1 MRGKDARGRRR
12 RPVPRVLTWGGGP
25 APARARSAP
34 SLPVGIPRRR
44 PAQPGPAVGCAPAR
58 RRRPRRPGMA
68 AVLELLL
75 SEEVAVGAVLR
86 WLRRA
91 PGQRP
96 AEDSHIYDKLV
107 SLSLLQK
114 DFVPFL
120 LNFLREQTS
129 QILTNGPSTPA
140 KTPNSKAHKS
150 QRTGPER
157 RAGHAT
163 SSRVQLFSQRTSVTS
178 CATDTSF
185 SPAAASSGSSSFS
198 ESNLSSPCS
207 DFPSVVSSSSPSFGY
222 SPVLT
227 HSEKR
232 SAQKANLGSF
242 LTAAP
247 EALPARRGRRKGS
260 SSLSASG
267 RQVARDLG
275 RSVAEEEDGKSESA
289 SWSGGRRKRSE
300 VPLVTARS
308 LPSQLNLNNLEEF
321 PPMGTAS
328 GWTNKSKPSRRINPT
343 PVSAER
349 PLSKPKMCFT
359 STPVSQSPAARFSAG
374 SSPEAFNIVQEGNQT
389 SVLSSSL
396 QEEREM
402 LKKERCKLLYQAS
415 SAGISPDPGTPTK
428 PAYTRSASLPAESH
442 LVTCADPAKVSCKKQ
457 LECLAQLYSS
467 CIAENLV
474 PNIFLEL
481 FFVLQLLTSKG
492 TSASEEE
499 ESDLEVNEGS
509 KDASG
514 RQHFRSVHNCVYF
527 AVQVLDYQYEIIS
540 HLEKGTLKFL
550 AENERIACFSPTLH
564 ERLKQAYEN
573 STAKVS
579 LLLPCSVQSVSFQPE
594 TDNRSNFPSDR
605 AFHIFKKQRDI
616 FYELLR
622 EWEDNHEKPGWDFE
636 RVLGSKIRA
645 MMAHLSATCNHS
657 HFARLF
663 QKQLTQMCKD
673 PIGGGVSWGDTP
685 DQDVL
690 NMLGPDN
697 LSRLKRLQERFVV
710 PQSIRGPCPPPS
722 FPGCQQFFRD
732 FILSAGSYQFNQ
744 HLVDSLCLKILELDG
759 LTLVEHEH
767 SDGETDM
774 DEQDE
779 KKRFTV
785 VLLSLRLLAKFLGFL
800 VFLPYRTVEQPTR
813 DLQDTA
819 VALRNQTLPVLDILK
834 LLRRSIQNQ
843 RSVLTIPWI
852 VEFLSLVDHVAPF
865 LDYYRKVFCLLL
877 QIYRLMILSE
887 EKEMSFLNKLL
898 ILAVLGW
905 LFQVPSVPEELFFA
919 TDVRQ
924 EGLVMDTVTSAQ
936 ALDSVPLV
944 DQQLL
949 YTCCPYL
956 GELRKLLAS
965 FVAGS
970 GVKNG
975 GFMRKITPTAAETL
989 APKTSITQRKLQVE
1003 LEQAFFHNQPP
1014 SLRRTVEFVAERVG
1028 SNCVK
1033 HIKATLVAELV
1044 QRAEV
1049 MLQDKVKEEDANH
1062 DKLLEEVCSH
1072 LYDEGAQALIKGREF
1087 CKKKGPE
1094 AVRVLLP
1101 EETSA
1106 AVLSSAE
1113 DIAVELATEKAC
1125 GWLSANIAAL
1135 IKREVKATFNKMLK
1149 VPGLPLPNEDAQEL
1163 RRDCSPGC
1171 LHRAPFPS
1179 QIINEIKDVLCV
1191 AVGPRD
1197 EGEVID
1203 PGWLEC
1209 LLGRLSQTLRC
1220 RKFMC
1225 PTSEQQLAKCT
1236 VELASLL
1243 VSGHVPLSH
1252 GIKPPEK
1259 SSERLRVKNNPTCDL
1274 LKLLLSVW
1282 KEDFGTPVPVQLMF
1296 SRKNIGYLAEAK
1308 QQEWDLFHFILRGLV
1323 ECDLMKTSEIESC
1336 LRSLEELPWPSDF
1349 LKALESIS
1357 GLFLSEHL
1365 VEEPR
1370 SNPCDLTRQSLATDS
1385 GQTRDQVKWTSSSV
1399 KQRDCFLVT
1408 GSSLN
1413 LM

>member
-1 MRGKDARGRRR
+1 ENHVHDN
-12 RPVPRVLTWGGGP
+12 
-25 APARARSAP
+25 
-34 SLPVGIPRRR
+34 
-44 PAQPGPAVGCAPAR
+44 
-58 RRRPRRPGMA
+58 
-68 AVLELLL
+68 
-75 SEEVAVGAVLR
+75 
-86 WLRRA
+86 
-91 PGQRP
+91 
-96 AEDSHIYDKLV
+96 LV
-107 SLSLLQK
+107 SLNLLQK

-140 KTPNSKAHKS
+140 KTPNSKAHGS
-150 QRTGPER
+150 QRTGSER

-163 SSRVQLFSQRTSVTS
+163 SSRVQLFSQRTS
-178 CATDTSF
+178 
-185 SPAAASSGSSSFS
+185 AS
-198 ESNLSSPCS
+198 
-207 DFPSVVSSSSPSFGY
+207 
-222 SPVLT
+222 
-227 HSEKR
+227 
-232 SAQKANLGSF
+232 LGSF
-242 LTAAP
+242 LTATP
-247 EALPARRGRRKGS
+247 EALPARRGRRKGNS
-260 SSLSASG
+260 SVNASG

-275 RSVAEEEDGKSESA
+275 RSLAEEEDGKNDSI

-300 VPLVTARS
+300 VPLVSARS
-308 LPSQLNLNNLEEF
+308 PPSQLNLNNLEEF
-321 PPMGTAS
+321 PPMGAAS
-328 GWTNKSKPSRRINPT
+328 SWTNKSKPSRRINPT

-359 STPVSQSPAARFSAG
+359 STPVSQCPAARFSSG
-374 SSPEAFNIVQEGNQT
+374 SSLEAFATVQEGNLT
-389 SVLSSSL
+389 SVISNSL

-402 LKKERCKLLYQAS
+402 LKKERYR
-415 SAGISPDPGTPTK
+415 ISLDPGTPTK
-428 PAYTRSASLPAESH
+428 PSYTRSASLPAESH
-442 LVTCADPAKVSCKKQ
+442 LVTCANPTKVSCKKQ

-492 TSASEEE
+492 TSTAEDGDN
-499 ESDLEVNEGS
+499 DLEVNEGN
-509 KDASG
+509 ASG

-540 HLEKGTLKFL
+540 RLEKGTLKLL
-550 AENERIACFSPTLH
+550 AENERIASFSPTLH
-564 ERLKQAYEN
+564 ERLRQAYES

-622 EWEDNHEKPGWDFE
+622 EWEDNHEKSGWDFE
-636 RVLGSKIRA
+636 RVLGNKIRA

-663 QKQLTQMCKD
+663 QKQLIQMCKG
-673 PIGGGVSWGDTP
+673 PIGGGTSWGDTP

-690 NMLGPDN
+690 NMLGSDN

-744 HLVDSLCLKILELDG
+744 HLMDSLCLKILELDG

-767 SDGETDM
+767 SDGEADM

-813 DLQDTA
+813 DLQDSA
-819 VALRNQTLPVLDILK
+819 VALRNQTLPVLDVLK
-834 LLRRSIQNQ
+834 LLRQSIRDQRSI
-843 RSVLTIPWI
+843 LTIPWI
-852 VEFLSLVDHVAPF
+852 VEYLSLVDYIAPF

-877 QIYRLMILSE
+877 QVYRLMVLSE
-887 EKEMSFLNKLL
+887 DKEMSFLNKLL

-905 LFQVPSVPEELFFA
+905 LFQVPSVPEELFFT

-924 EGLVMDTVTSAQ
+924 EGLMMDTVTSAQ

-970 GVKNG
+970 GAKNG
-975 GFMRKITPTAAETL
+975 GFIRKITPTAAESF
-989 APKTSITQRKLQVE
+989 APKASVTQRKLQVE

-1062 DKLLEEVCSH
+1062 DKLLEEVCVH
-1072 LYDEGAQALIKGREF
+1072 LYEEGAQALIKGREF

-1135 IKREVKATFNKMLK
+1135 IKREVKATFNRMLK
-1149 VPGLPLPNEDAQEL
+1149 VPGLPLPTEDALEL
-1163 RRDCSPGC
+1163 RKDCPPGC
-1171 LHRAPFPS
+1171 QHCAPFPS

-1197 EGEVID
+1197 EGEVIEYV
-1203 PGWLEC
+1203 WLEC

-1243 VSGHVPLSH
+1243 VSDRVPLSL
-1252 GIKPPEK
+1252 GIESSEK
-1259 SSERLRVKNNPTCDL
+1259 SSQRLRAKNNPTYGL

-1296 SRKNIGYLAEAK
+1296 SKKNIGYLAEVK
-1308 QQEWDLFHFILRGLV
+1308 QREWDLFLFVLHGLV
-1323 ECDLMKTSEIESC
+1323 EHELMRTSEIESC
-1336 LRSLEELPWPSDF
+1336 LHSLEELPWPSDF
-1349 LKALESIS
+1349 LKELEMLSRVFI
-1357 GLFLSEHL
+1357 SEHHI
-1365 VEEPR
+1365 EEPR
-1370 SNPCDLTRQSLATDS
+1370 TNPCELTRQSLGT
-1385 GQTRDQVKWTSSSV
+1385 
-1399 KQRDCFLVT
+1399 VT
-1408 GSSLN
+1408 AQS
-1413 LM
+1413 

>member
-1 MRGKDARGRRR
+1 
-12 RPVPRVLTWGGGP
+12 
-25 APARARSAP
+25 
-34 SLPVGIPRRR
+34 
-44 PAQPGPAVGCAPAR
+44 
-58 RRRPRRPGMA
+58 MA

-75 SEEVAVGAVLR
+75 QEEVPVSAVVR
-86 WLRRA
+86 WLRHG
-91 PGQRP
+91 PGHRP
-96 AEDSHIYDKLV
+96 AEENHIHDKLV

-129 QILTNGPSTPA
+129 QILTNGPPTPA
-140 KTPNSKAHKS
+140 KTPNSKAHGS
-150 QRTGPER
+150 QRTGSER

-163 SSRVQLFSQRTSVTS
+163 SSRVQLFSQRTSVTT
-178 CATDTSF
+178 CTTDTSF
-185 SPAAASSGSSSFS
+185 SPTAASTGSSSFS
-198 ESNLSSPCS
+198 GSNLSSPYG
-207 DFPSVVSSSSPSFGY
+207 DFPSAVSSSSPSFGH
-222 SPVLT
+222 SPVP
-227 HSEKR
+227 HHGEKR
-232 SAQKANLGSF
+232 SSQKASLASF
-242 LTAAP
+242 LAATP
-247 EALPARRGRRKGS
+247 EALPVRRGRRKGS
-260 SSLSASG
+260 SSAGASG

-275 RSVAEEEDGKSESA
+275 RSLAEEEDGKSDGG

-300 VPLVTARS
+300 VPLVSARS
-308 LPSQLNLNNLEEF
+308 PPSQLNLNNLEEF
-321 PPMGTAS
+321 PPMGAAS

-349 PLSKPKMCFT
+349 PLSKPKTCFT
-359 STPVSQSPAARFSAG
+359 STPVSRSPA
-374 SSPEAFNIVQEGNQT
+374 SSLEAFAAVQEGN
-389 SVLSSSL
+389 LSSVISNSL

-402 LKKERCKLLYQAS
+402 LKKERCKLLHQAS
-415 SAGISPDPGTPTK
+415 SPAGIPFDPCTPTK
-428 PAYTRSASLPAESH
+428 PSYTRSASLPAESH
-442 LVTCADPAKVSCKKQ
+442 LVTCANPAKVSCKKQ

-492 TSASEEE
+492 TSAAEDGDSDPEISERNR
-499 ESDLEVNEGS
+499 DV
-509 KDASG
+509 SG
-514 RQHFRSVHNCVYF
+514 RQHFESVHNCVYF
-527 AVQVLDYQYEIIS
+527 AVRVLDYQYEIIS
-540 HLEKGTLKFL
+540 HLEKGMLKLL
-550 AENERIACFSPTLH
+550 AENERIASFSPTLH
-564 ERLKQAYEN
+564 KRLRQAYES

-622 EWEDNHEKPGWDFE
+622 EWEDNNEKTGWDFE
-636 RVLGSKIRA
+636 RVLGNKIRA

-663 QKQLTQMCKD
+663 QKQLIQMCKG
-673 PIGGGVSWGDTP
+673 PVGGGASWGDTP

-690 NMLGPDN
+690 NMLGSDN

-744 HLVDSLCLKILELDG
+744 HLMDSLCLKILELNG

-767 SDGETDM
+767 SDGEADM
-774 DEQDE
+774 EEQDE

-785 VLLSLRLLAKFLGFL
+785 ALLSLRLLAKFLGFL
-800 VFLPYRTVEQPTR
+800 VFLPYRTAEQPTR
-813 DLQDTA
+813 DLQDSA
-819 VALRNQTLPVLDILK
+819 LALRNQTLPVLDMLK
-834 LLRRSIQNQ
+834 LLRQSIRDQRSI
-843 RSVLTIPWI
+843 LTIPWI
-852 VEFLSLVDHVAPF
+852 VEYLSLVDHIAPF
-865 LDYYRKVFCLLL
+865 LDYYRKVFGLLL
-877 QIYRLMILSE
+877 RVYRLMVLSE
-887 EKEMSFLNKLL
+887 DKEMSFLNKLL

-905 LFQVPSVPEELFFA
+905 LFQVPSVPEELFFTA
-919 TDVRQ
+919 DDRQ
-924 EGLVMDTVTSAQ
+924 ERFVMDTVTSAQ
-936 ALDSVPLV
+936 ALDFVPLV

-970 GVKNG
+970 GGKNG
-975 GFMRKITPTAAETL
+975 GFMRKITPTAAESL
-989 APKTSITQRKLQVE
+989 APKASVTQRKLQVD

-1044 QRAEV
+1044 QRAEA
-1049 MLQDKVKEEDANH
+1049 MLQEKVKEEDVNH
-1062 DKLLEEVCSH
+1062 DKLLEEVCTH
-1072 LYDEGAQALIKGREF
+1072 LYEEGAQALIKGREF

-1113 DIAVELATEKAC
+1113 NIAVELATERAC

-1135 IKREVKATFNKMLK
+1135 IKREVKATFNRMLK
-1149 VPGLPLPNEDAQEL
+1149 VPGFPLAGEDALEL
-1163 RRDCSPGC
+1163 RRDCPPGC
-1171 LHRAPFPS
+1171 QHCAPFPS

-1191 AVGPRD
+1191 AVGPRE
-1197 EGEVID
+1197 EGEVVD
-1203 PGWLEC
+1203 CVWLEC
-1209 LLGRLSQTLRC
+1209 LLGRLSQTLQC
-1220 RKFMC
+1220 RKFIC

-1243 VSGHVPLSH
+1243 VSDRVPLSL
-1252 GIKPPEK
+1252 GIKSPEK
-1259 SSERLRVKNNPTCDL
+1259 SPERLPVKNSSACGL
-1274 LKLLLSVW
+1274 LKLLFSIW
-1282 KEDFGTPVPVQLMF
+1282 KEDFGTSVPVQLIF
-1296 SRKNIGYLAEAK
+1296 SKKNMAYLAEAK
-1308 QQEWDLFHFILRGLV
+1308 QREWDLFLFLLRGLI
-1323 ECDLMKTSEIESC
+1323 EHELMRTSEIQSC
-1336 LRSLEELPWPSDF
+1336 LHILEELPWPSDF
-1349 LKALESIS
+1349 VKDLKTLSRV
-1357 GLFLSEHL
+1357 FVSEHQI
-1365 VEEPR
+1365 EEHR
-1370 SNPCDLTRQSLATDS
+1370 TNPCELTRQSLAT
-1385 GQTRDQVKWTSSSV
+1385 
-1399 KQRDCFLVT
+1399 VT
-1408 GSSLN
+1408 TQS
-1413 LM
+1413 

>member
-1 MRGKDARGRRR
+1 N
-12 RPVPRVLTWGGGP
+12 
-25 APARARSAP
+25 
-34 SLPVGIPRRR
+34 
-44 PAQPGPAVGCAPAR
+44 
-58 RRRPRRPGMA
+58 
-68 AVLELLL
+68 
-75 SEEVAVGAVLR
+75 
-86 WLRRA
+86 
-91 PGQRP
+91 
-96 AEDSHIYDKLV
+96 HIHDKLV
-107 SLSLLQK
+107 SLSLLRK

-120 LNFLREQTS
+120 LNYLREQTS

-140 KTPNSKAHKS
+140 KTPHSKAHRS
-150 QRTGPER
+150 QRTGSER

-163 SSRVQLFSQRTSVTS
+163 GSRVQLFPQRTS
-178 CATDTSF
+178 
-185 SPAAASSGSSSFS
+185 AS
-198 ESNLSSPCS
+198 
-207 DFPSVVSSSSPSFGY
+207 
-222 SPVLT
+222 
-227 HSEKR
+227 
-232 SAQKANLGSF
+232 LGSF
-242 LTAAP
+242 LTAMP
-247 EALPARRGRRKGS
+247 EALPVRRGRRRGNS
-260 SSLSASG
+260 SVNASG
-267 RQVARDLG
+267 QHVARDLG
-275 RSVAEEEDGKSESA
+275 RSSTEEEDGKNDSV
-289 SWSGGRRKRSE
+289 SWSGGRRKRNEMPVVS
-300 VPLVTARS
+300 ARS
-308 LPSQLNLNNLEEF
+308 PPSQLNLNNLEEF
-321 PPMGTAS
+321 PPMAASS
-328 GWTNKSKPSRRINPT
+328 GWTTKSKPSRRINPT

-359 STPVSQSPAARFSAG
+359 STPVSQSPAVQFSSG
-374 SSPEAFNIVQEGNQT
+374 SNLEAFTAVQEGNLI
-389 SVLSSSL
+389 SVISNSL

-402 LKKERCKLLYQAS
+402 LKKERYTLNRS
-415 SAGISPDPGTPTK
+415 SLDTGTPPK
-428 PAYTRSASLPAESH
+428 SGYARSVNFLAESH
-442 LVTCADPAKVSCKKQ
+442 LVTCANPTKVSCKKQ

-492 TSASEEE
+492 TSAAEDGD
-499 ESDLEVNEGS
+499 SDVEVNEGNV
-509 KDASG
+509 SG

-540 HLEKGTLKFL
+540 RLEKGTLKLL
-550 AENERIACFSPTLH
+550 AENERIASFSPTLH
-564 ERLKQAYEN
+564 KRLRQAYE
-573 STAKVS
+573 SSIAEVS

-622 EWEDNHEKPGWDFE
+622 EWEDNHETTGWDFE
-636 RVLGSKIRA
+636 RVLGNKIRA

-663 QKQLTQMCKD
+663 QKQLIQMCKG
-673 PIGGGVSWGDTP
+673 PVGGGASWGDTP

-690 NMLGPDN
+690 NMLGSDN

-710 PQSIRGPCPPPS
+710 SQSIRGPCPPPS

-744 HLVDSLCLKILELDG
+744 HLVDSLCLKIHELNG

-767 SDGETDM
+767 SDGEPDM

-779 KKRFTV
+779 KRRFTV

-813 DLQDTA
+813 DLQDSA

-834 LLRRSIQNQ
+834 LLRQSIRDQRSI
-843 RSVLTIPWI
+843 LTIPWI
-852 VEFLSLVDHVAPF
+852 VEYLSLVDHIAPF
-865 LDYYRKVFCLLL
+865 LDYYRKVFFLLL
-877 QIYRLMILSE
+877 RVYRLMVLSE
-887 EKEMSFLNKLL
+887 DKEMSFLNKLL

-905 LFQVPSVPEELFFA
+905 LFQVPSVPEELFFNP
-919 TDVRQ
+919 DVRQ
-924 EGLVMDTVTSAQ
+924 EGLTLDTVTSAQ

-956 GELRKLLAS
+956 GELRKLLTF

-970 GVKNG
+970 GTKNG
-975 GFMRKITPTAAETL
+975 GFMRKITPTTAESL
-989 APKTSITQRKLQVE
+989 APKVSVTQRKLQVE

-1049 MLQDKVKEEDANH
+1049 MLQDQVKDEGTNH
-1062 DKLLEEVCSH
+1062 DKLLEEVCTH
-1072 LYDEGAQALIKGREF
+1072 LYEEGAQAFIKGREF
-1087 CKKKGPE
+1087 CKTKGPE

-1106 AVLSSAE
+1106 AVLRSAE

-1125 GWLSANIAAL
+1125 GWLSTNIAAL
-1135 IKREVKATFNKMLK
+1135 IKREVKATFNRMLK
-1149 VPGLPLPNEDAQEL
+1149 VAGLPLPSDDAVEL
-1163 RRDCSPGC
+1163 RRDCPPGC
-1171 LHRAPFPS
+1171 QHCAPFPS
-1179 QIINEIKDVLCV
+1179 QIINQIKDVLCV

-1197 EGEVID
+1197 EDEVID
-1203 PGWLEC
+1203 CAWLEC
-1209 LLGRLSQTLRC
+1209 LLGRLSETLRC

-1225 PTSEQQLAKCT
+1225 PPSEQQLAKCT

-1243 VSGHVPLSH
+1243 ISDSVPLGLRMKS
-1252 GIKPPEK
+1252 PEK
-1259 SSERLRVKNNPTCDL
+1259 SSESLHVKNNPTYGL

-1296 SRKNIGYLAEAK
+1296 SKKNISYLAEAK
-1308 QQEWDLFHFILRGLV
+1308 QREWNLFLFVLRGLV
-1323 ECDLMKTSEIESC
+1323 EHELMRTNEIESC
-1336 LRSLEELPWPSDF
+1336 LHSLEQLPWASDF
-1349 LKALESIS
+1349 LKELELLSRVFI
-1357 GLFLSEHL
+1357 SEHHI
-1365 VEEPR
+1365 EEPR
-1370 SNPCDLTRQSLATDS
+1370 TKPCELTRQSLGTMTAQS
-1385 GQTRDQVKWTSSSV
+1385 
-1399 KQRDCFLVT
+1399 
-1408 GSSLN
+1408 
-1413 LM
+1413 

>member
-1 MRGKDARGRRR
+1 
-12 RPVPRVLTWGGGP
+12 
-25 APARARSAP
+25 
-34 SLPVGIPRRR
+34 
-44 PAQPGPAVGCAPAR
+44 
-58 RRRPRRPGMA
+58 
-68 AVLELLL
+68 EN
-75 SEEVAVGAVLR
+75 
-86 WLRRA
+86 
-91 PGQRP
+91 
-96 AEDSHIYDKLV
+96 HIHEKLV

-140 KTPNSKAHKS
+140 KTPNSKAHGNH
-150 QRTGPER
+150 RTGSER
-157 RAGHAT
+157 RAGQASGSS
-163 SSRVQLFSQRTSVTS
+163 SSRVQLFSERTSR
-178 CATDTSF
+178 
-185 SPAAASSGSSSFS
+185 AS
-198 ESNLSSPCS
+198 
-207 DFPSVVSSSSPSFGY
+207 
-222 SPVLT
+222 
-227 HSEKR
+227 
-232 SAQKANLGSF
+232 LGSF
-242 LTAAP
+242 LAAVP
-247 EALPARRGRRKGS
+247 DALPLRRGRRRGS
-260 SSLSASG
+260 SSVGASG
-267 RQVARDLG
+267 RHVARDLG
-275 RSVAEEEDGKSESA
+275 RSLAEDEYGKSESSS
-289 SWSGGRRKRSE
+289 SWSAGRRKRSDE
-300 VPLVTARS
+300 PLVSARS
-308 LPSQLNLNNLEEF
+308 PPSQLNLNNLEEF
-321 PPMGTAS
+321 PPMGAAS

-359 STPVSQSPAARFSAG
+359 STPVSQAPVTRFPSG
-374 SSPEAFNIVQEGNQT
+374 TSLEAFTAIQEGNVA
-389 SVLSSSL
+389 SVVGSSL

-402 LKKERCKLLYQAS
+402 LKKERYHLRGCKLLHQAS
-415 SAGISPDPGTPTK
+415 SAAGLSPDPGTPTK
-428 PAYTRSASLPAESH
+428 PSYARSASLPTES
-442 LVTCADPAKVSCKKQ
+442 LPVTYANPAKVSCKKQ

-492 TSASEEE
+492 SSAEDG
-499 ESDLEVNEGS
+499 ESDLEVSETNE
-509 KDASG
+509 DAS
-514 RQHFRSVHNCVYF
+514 RKQHFRNVHNCVYF

-540 HLEKGTLKFL
+540 HLEKGTLKLL
-550 AENERIACFSPTLH
+550 AENERIASFSPTLH
-564 ERLKQAYEN
+564 ERLKQAYES

-594 TDNRSNFPSDR
+594 TDNRSNFPTDR

-622 EWEDNHEKPGWDFE
+622 EWEDNHEKTGWDFE
-636 RVLGSKIRA
+636 RVLGNKIRA

-663 QKQLTQMCKD
+663 RKQLIQMCKG
-673 PIGGGVSWGDTP
+673 PIGGGTSWGDTP

-722 FPGCQQFFRD
+722 FTGCQQFFRD

-759 LTLVEHEH
+759 LTLIEHMH
-767 SDGETDM
+767 SDGEADM

-800 VFLPYRTVEQPTR
+800 VFLPYRTMEQPTR
-813 DLQDTA
+813 DLLESA
-819 VALRNQTLPVLDILK
+819 IALRNKTQPVLDVLK
-834 LLRRSIQNQ
+834 LLRQSI
-843 RSVLTIPWI
+843 RDRRAILTIPWI
-852 VEFLSLVDHVAPF
+852 VEFLSLVDHIAPF

-877 QIYRLMILSE
+877 QVYRLMVLSE

-905 LFQVPSVPEELFFA
+905 LFQVPSVPEELFFS
-919 TDVRQ
+919 TNVRK
-924 EGLVMDTVTSAQ
+924 EGLVIGTVTSPP

-970 GVKNG
+970 GTKNG
-975 GFMRKITPTAAETL
+975 GFIRKITPTAAESL
-989 APKTSITQRKLQVE
+989 APKPSATQKKLQAE

-1049 MLQDKVKEEDANH
+1049 MLQDKVKEVDANQ
-1062 DKLLEEVCSH
+1062 DTLLEEVCAQ
-1072 LYDEGAQALIKGREF
+1072 LYEEGAQALVRGREF
-1087 CKKKGPE
+1087 CQKKGPE

-1101 EETSA
+1101 EETST
-1106 AVLSSAE
+1106 AVLHGAE

-1135 IKREVKATFNKMLK
+1135 IKREVKATFNRMLK
-1149 VPGLPLPNEDAQEL
+1149 VPGLPLSSEDALEL
-1163 RRDCSPGC
+1163 RRDCPPGC
-1171 LHRAPFPS
+1171 QHRAPFPS
-1179 QIINEIKDVLCV
+1179 QIINEIKDVLCI

-1203 PGWLEC
+1203 YGWLEC
-1209 LLGRLSQTLRC
+1209 LLGRLSQTLQC

-1243 VSGHVPLSH
+1243 VSDRVPLRL
-1252 GIKPPEK
+1252 GLECPER
-1259 SSERLRVKNNPTCDL
+1259 SSERLQAKSRPACGL
-1274 LKLLLSVW
+1274 LELLLSLW
-1282 KEDFGTPVPVQLMF
+1282 KEAFGAPVPVQLLL
-1296 SRKNIGYLAEAK
+1296 SRKNVAYAAEME
-1308 QQEWDLFHFILRGLV
+1308 QREWDLFLFMLHGLV
-1323 ECDLMKTSEIESC
+1323 EHDLMGANEIKNC
-1336 LRSLEELPWPSDF
+1336 LHSLREFPWPSDF
-1349 LKALESIS
+1349 LKELDTLSRVFI
-1357 GLFLSEHL
+1357 SEHQL
-1365 VEEPR
+1365 EAPPTTPGEQAGPSAGTVR
-1370 SNPCDLTRQSLATDS
+1370 AQS
-1385 GQTRDQVKWTSSSV
+1385 
-1399 KQRDCFLVT
+1399 
-1408 GSSLN
+1408 
-1413 LM
+1413 

>member
-1 MRGKDARGRRR
+1 
-12 RPVPRVLTWGGGP
+12 
-25 APARARSAP
+25 
-34 SLPVGIPRRR
+34 
-44 PAQPGPAVGCAPAR
+44 
-58 RRRPRRPGMA
+58 MA

-75 SEEVAVGAVLR
+75 REEVAVAAVVR
-86 WLRRA
+86 WLLH
-91 PGQRP
+91 GHGHRP
-96 AEDSHIYDKLV
+96 AEENHIHEKLV

-140 KTPNSKAHKS
+140 KTPNSKAHGS
-150 QRTGPER
+150 QRTGSER
-157 RAGHAT
+157 RAGHAP
-163 SSRVQLFSQRTSVTS
+163 SSRVQLFSQRTLVTT
-178 CATDTSF
+178 CTTDTSF
-185 SPAAASSGSSSFS
+185 SPAVASSSSSSFS
-198 ESNLSSPCS
+198 GSSLSSPCG
-207 DFPSVVSSSSPSFGY
+207 DFPSTVSSSSPSFGC
-222 SPVLT
+222 SPLLS
-227 HSEKR
+227 HGEKR
-232 SAQKANLGSF
+232 SSQKASLGSF
-242 LTAAP
+242 LTATP
-247 EALPARRGRRKGS
+247 EVLPVRRGRRKGS
-260 SSLSASG
+260 SSVSASG
-267 RQVARDLG
+267 RPVARDLG
-275 RSVAEEEDGKSESA
+275 HCLTEEEDGKSDSV
-289 SWSGGRRKRSE
+289 SWGIGRRKRSE
-300 VPLVTARS
+300 VPPVSARS
-308 LPSQLNLNNLEEF
+308 PPSQLNLNNLEEF
-321 PPMGTAS
+321 PPMGAAS

-359 STPVSQSPAARFSAG
+359 STPVSQSPAARFSSG
-374 SSPEAFNIVQEGNQT
+374 TSLEAFTAVQEGNLT
-389 SVLSSSL
+389 SVISSSL

-402 LKKERCKLLYQAS
+402 LKKERCKLQHQAS
-415 SAGISPDPGTPTK
+415 SPAGIFLDPGTPTK
-428 PAYTRSASLPAESH
+428 PSYTRSASLPAESH
-442 LVTCADPAKVSCKKQ
+442 LVTCADATKVSCKKQ

-492 TSASEEE
+492 TSTAEDGD
-499 ESDLEVNEGS
+499 SDLEVNERS

-540 HLEKGTLKFL
+540 HLEKGMLKLL
-550 AENERIACFSPTLH
+550 AENERIASFSPSLH
-564 ERLKQAYEN
+564 ERLRRAYE
-573 STAKVS
+573 SSRAKVS

-622 EWEDNHEKPGWDFE
+622 EWEDNHEKTGWDFE
-636 RVLGSKIRA
+636 RVLGNKIRA

-663 QKQLTQMCKD
+663 QKQLIQMCKG
-673 PIGGGVSWGDTP
+673 PVGGGASSGDTP

-690 NMLGPDN
+690 NMLGSDN

-744 HLVDSLCLKILELDG
+744 HLMDSLCLKILELNG

-767 SDGETDM
+767 SDGEADM

-813 DLQDTA
+813 DLQDSA
-819 VALRNQTLPVLDILK
+819 VALRNQTLPVLDVLK
-834 LLRRSIQNQ
+834 LLRQSIQDH
-843 RSVLTIPWI
+843 RCILTIPWI
-852 VEFLSLVDHVAPF
+852 VEYLSLVDHIAPF

-877 QIYRLMILSE
+877 QVYRLMVLSE
-887 EKEMSFLNKLL
+887 DKEMSFLNKLL

-905 LFQVPSVPEELFFA
+905 LFQVPSVPEELFF
-919 TDVRQ
+919 TIDVRQ
-924 EGLVMDTVTSAQ
+924 ERLMMDIVTSAQ

-970 GVKNG
+970 GAKNG
-975 GFMRKITPTAAETL
+975 GFIRKITPTAAESL
-989 APKTSITQRKLQVE
+989 ASKASVTQQKLQVE

-1049 MLQDKVKEEDANH
+1049 MLQDKVKEENANH
-1062 DKLLEEVCSH
+1062 DKLLEEVCAH
-1072 LYDEGAQALIKGREF
+1072 LYEEGAQALIKGREF

-1106 AVLSSAE
+1106 AVLSCAE
-1113 DIAVELATEKAC
+1113 DIAVDLAIEKAC

-1135 IKREVKATFNKMLK
+1135 IKREVKATFNRMLK
-1149 VPGLPLPNEDAQEL
+1149 VPGPPLPSEDALEL
-1163 RRDCSPGC
+1163 RRDCPAGC
-1171 LHRAPFPS
+1171 QHCAPFPS

-1203 PGWLEC
+1203 CIWLEC

-1243 VSGHVPLSH
+1243 VSDHVPLSLK
-1252 GIKPPEK
+1252 IKSPEK
-1259 SSERLRVKNNPTCDL
+1259 TSERLHMKNNPTYGL

-1296 SRKNIGYLAEAK
+1296 SKKNIGYLAEVK
-1308 QQEWDLFHFILRGLV
+1308 QREWDLFLFMLRGLV
-1323 ECDLMKTSEIESC
+1323 EHELMRSSEIESC
-1336 LRSLEELPWPSDF
+1336 LRSLKELPWPSDF
-1349 LKALESIS
+1349 LKELEMLSRVFI
-1357 GLFLSEHL
+1357 SEHQIAEL
-1365 VEEPR
+1365 R
-1370 SNPCDLTRQSLATDS
+1370 TNPCELTRQSLGSAAARTLQPGRADRTVVEEHCAIPWRAGLES
-1385 GQTRDQVKWTSSSV
+1385 N
-1399 KQRDCFLVT
+1399 CFCETV
-1408 GSSLN
+1408 SISACADRSPPRV
-1413 LM
+1413 

>member
-1 MRGKDARGRRR
+1 
-12 RPVPRVLTWGGGP
+12 
-25 APARARSAP
+25 
-34 SLPVGIPRRR
+34 
-44 PAQPGPAVGCAPAR
+44 
-58 RRRPRRPGMA
+58 MA

-75 SEEVAVGAVLR
+75 QEEVAVSAVVR
-86 WLRRA
+86 WLRHG
-91 PGQRP
+91 PGHRP
-96 AEDSHIYDKLV
+96 AEENHIHDKLV
-107 SLSLLQK
+107 PLSLLQK

-140 KTPNSKAHKS
+140 KTPNSKAHGG
-150 QRTGPER
+150 QRTGSER

-178 CATDTSF
+178 CTTDTSF
-185 SPAAASSGSSSFS
+185 SSAVASSSSSSFS
-198 ESNLSSPCS
+198 GSNLSSPCG
-207 DFPSVVSSSSPSFGY
+207 DFPSMVSSSSPSFGY
-222 SPVLT
+222 SPVLN
-227 HSEKR
+227 HGEKR
-232 SAQKANLGSF
+232 SSQKASLGSF
-242 LTAAP
+242 LTATP
-247 EALPARRGRRKGS
+247 EALPVRRGRRKGNS
-260 SSLSASG
+260 SVSASG

-275 RSVAEEEDGKSESA
+275 RSLAEEEDGKNDSV

-300 VPLVTARS
+300 VPHVSARS
-308 LPSQLNLNNLEEF
+308 PPSQINLNNLEEF
-321 PPMGTAS
+321 PPMGAAS

-359 STPVSQSPAARFSAG
+359 STPVSQPPAARFSSG
-374 SSPEAFNIVQEGNQT
+374 SSLEAFTAVQEGNLT
-389 SVLSSSL
+389 SVISNSL

-402 LKKERCKLLYQAS
+402 LKKERCKLLHQAS
-415 SAGISPDPGTPTK
+415 SPAGISLDPGTPTK
-428 PAYTRSASLPAESH
+428 PSYTRSVSFPAESH
-442 LVTCADPAKVSCKKQ
+442 LVTCANPTKVSCKKQ

-492 TSASEEE
+492 TSTAEDGD
-499 ESDLEVNEGS
+499 SDLEVNERS

-540 HLEKGTLKFL
+540 HLEKGMLKLL
-550 AENERIACFSPTLH
+550 AENERIASFSPTLH
-564 ERLKQAYEN
+564 ERLRQAYES

-622 EWEDNHEKPGWDFE
+622 EWEDNHEKTGWDFE
-636 RVLGSKIRA
+636 RVLGNKIRS

-663 QKQLTQMCKD
+663 QKQLTQMCKG
-673 PIGGGVSWGDTP
+673 PIGGGASWGDTP

-690 NMLGPDN
+690 NMLGSDN
-697 LSRLKRLQERFVV
+697 LSRLKRLQERFIV

-744 HLVDSLCLKILELDG
+744 HLMDSLCLKILELNG

-767 SDGETDM
+767 SDGEADM

-779 KKRFTV
+779 KKRFAV

-813 DLQDTA
+813 DLQDSA

-834 LLRRSIQNQ
+834 LLRQSIRDQRSI
-843 RSVLTIPWI
+843 LTIPWI
-852 VEFLSLVDHVAPF
+852 VEYLSLVDHIAPF

-877 QIYRLMILSE
+877 QVYRLMVPSE
-887 EKEMSFLNKLL
+887 DKEISFLNKLL

-905 LFQVPSVPEELFFA
+905 LFQVPSVPEELFFTA
-919 TDVRQ
+919 DVRQ
-924 EGLVMDTVTSAQ
+924 EGLMLDTVTSAQ

-970 GVKNG
+970 GAKNG
-975 GFMRKITPTAAETL
+975 GFIRKITPTAAESL
-989 APKTSITQRKLQVE
+989 APKASVTQRKLQVE

-1062 DKLLEEVCSH
+1062 DKLLEEVCAH
-1072 LYDEGAQALIKGREF
+1072 LYEEGAQALIKGREF

-1113 DIAVELATEKAC
+1113 DIAVELATQKAC

-1135 IKREVKATFNKMLK
+1135 IKREVKATFNRMLK
-1149 VPGLPLPNEDAQEL
+1149 VPGLPLPGEDALEL
-1163 RRDCSPGC
+1163 RRDCPPGC
-1171 LHRAPFPS
+1171 QHCAPFPS

-1203 PGWLEC
+1203 YVWLEC

-1243 VSGHVPLSH
+1243 VSDRVPLNVR
-1252 GIKPPEK
+1252 IKSPEK
-1259 SSERLRVKNNPTCDL
+1259 SSERLRVKNNPTYGL

-1282 KEDFGTPVPVQLMF
+1282 KEDFGTPVPVQLIF
-1296 SRKNIGYLAEAK
+1296 SKKNIGYLAEVK
-1308 QQEWDLFHFILRGLV
+1308 QREWDLFLFLLHGLV
-1323 ECDLMKTSEIESC
+1323 EHELMRTSEIESC
-1336 LRSLEELPWPSDF
+1336 LRSLKELPWPSDF
-1349 LKALESIS
+1349 LRELEMLSRVFI
-1357 GLFLSEHL
+1357 SEHHI
-1365 VEEPR
+1365 EETR
-1370 SNPCDLTRQSLATDS
+1370 TNPCELTRQSLGT
-1385 GQTRDQVKWTSSSV
+1385 
-1399 KQRDCFLVT
+1399 VT
-1408 GSSLN
+1408 AQS
-1413 LM
+1413 

>member
-1 MRGKDARGRRR
+1 
-12 RPVPRVLTWGGGP
+12 
-25 APARARSAP
+25 
-34 SLPVGIPRRR
+34 
-44 PAQPGPAVGCAPAR
+44 
-58 RRRPRRPGMA
+58 MA

-75 SEEVAVGAVLR
+75 QEEVPVSAVVR
-86 WLRRA
+86 WLRHG
-91 PGQRP
+91 PGHRP
-96 AEDSHIYDKLV
+96 AEENHIHDKLV

-129 QILTNGPSTPA
+129 QILTNGPPTPA
-140 KTPNSKAHKS
+140 KTPNSKAHGS
-150 QRTGPER
+150 QRTGSER

-163 SSRVQLFSQRTSVTS
+163 SSRVQLFSQRTS
-178 CATDTSF
+178 
-185 SPAAASSGSSSFS
+185 AS
-198 ESNLSSPCS
+198 
-207 DFPSVVSSSSPSFGY
+207 
-222 SPVLT
+222 
-227 HSEKR
+227 
-232 SAQKANLGSF
+232 LGSF
-242 LTAAP
+242 LAATP
-247 EALPARRGRRKGS
+247 EALPVRRGRRKGS
-260 SSLSASG
+260 SSVGASG

-275 RSVAEEEDGKSESA
+275 RSLAEEEDGKSDSG
-289 SWSGGRRKRSE
+289 SWSGGRRKRNE
-300 VPLVTARS
+300 VPLVPARS
-308 LPSQLNLNNLEEF
+308 PPSQLNLNNLEEF
-321 PPMGTAS
+321 PPMGAAS

-349 PLSKPKMCFT
+349 PLSKPKTCFT
-359 STPVSQSPAARFSAG
+359 STPVSRSPAARWSAG
-374 SSPEAFNIVQEGNQT
+374 SSLEAFTAAQEGN
-389 SVLSSSL
+389 LSSVISNSL

-402 LKKERCKLLYQAS
+402 LKKERYR
-415 SAGISPDPGTPTK
+415 ISFDPGTPTK
-428 PAYTRSASLPAESH
+428 PSYTRSASLPAESH
-442 LVTCADPAKVSCKKQ
+442 LVTCANPAKVSCKKQ

-492 TSASEEE
+492 TSTAEDGDSDPEISEINR
-499 ESDLEVNEGS
+499 DVT
-509 KDASG
+509 G
-514 RQHFRSVHNCVYF
+514 RQHFESVHNCVYF
-527 AVQVLDYQYEIIS
+527 AVRVLDYQYEIIS
-540 HLEKGTLKFL
+540 HLEKGMLKLL
-550 AENERIACFSPTLH
+550 AENERIASFSPTLH
-564 ERLKQAYEN
+564 KRLRQAYES

-622 EWEDNHEKPGWDFE
+622 EWEDNHEKTGWDFE

-663 QKQLTQMCKD
+663 QKQLIQMCKG
-673 PIGGGVSWGDTP
+673 PVSGGTSWGDTP

-690 NMLGPDN
+690 NMLGSDN

-744 HLVDSLCLKILELDG
+744 HLMDSLCLKILELNG

-767 SDGETDM
+767 SDGEADM
-774 DEQDE
+774 EEQDE

-785 VLLSLRLLAKFLGFL
+785 ALLSLRLLAKFLGFL

-813 DLQDTA
+813 DLQDSA
-819 VALRNQTLPVLDILK
+819 LVLRNQTLPVLDILK
-834 LLRRSIQNQ
+834 LLRQSIRDQRSI
-843 RSVLTIPWI
+843 LTIPWI
-852 VEFLSLVDHVAPF
+852 VEYLSLVDHIAPF
-865 LDYYRKVFCLLL
+865 LDYYRKVFGLLL
-877 QIYRLMILSE
+877 QVYRLMVLSE
-887 EKEMSFLNKLL
+887 DKEMSFLNKLL

-905 LFQVPSVPEELFFA
+905 LFQVVPSVPEELFFT
-919 TDVRQ
+919 TDDRQ
-924 EGLVMDTVTSAQ
+924 ERFMMDTVTSAQ
-936 ALDSVPLV
+936 ALDFVPLV

-970 GVKNG
+970 GGKNG
-975 GFMRKITPTAAETL
+975 GFIRKITPTAAESL
-989 APKTSITQRKLQVE
+989 APKASVTQRKLQVD

-1014 SLRRTVEFVAERVG
+1014 SLRRTVEFVAEGVG

-1049 MLQDKVKEEDANH
+1049 MLHDKVKEEDVNH
-1062 DKLLEEVCSH
+1062 DKLLEEVCTH
-1072 LYDEGAQALIKGREF
+1072 LYEEGAQALIKGREF
-1087 CKKKGPE
+1087 CRKKGPE

-1113 DIAVELATEKAC
+1113 NIAVELATERAC

-1135 IKREVKATFNKMLK
+1135 IKREVKATFNRMLK
-1149 VPGLPLPNEDAQEL
+1149 VPGFPLPGEDAPEL
-1163 RRDCSPGC
+1163 RRDCTPGC
-1171 LHRAPFPS
+1171 QHCAPFPS

-1191 AVGPRD
+1191 AVGPRE
-1197 EGEVID
+1197 EGEVVD
-1203 PGWLEC
+1203 YVWLEG

-1225 PTSEQQLAKCT
+1225 PTSEQQLARCT

-1243 VSGHVPLSH
+1243 VSDCVPLSL
-1252 GIKPPEK
+1252 GIKSPEK
-1259 SSERLRVKNNPTCDL
+1259 SPERLHVKNNPTSGL
-1274 LKLLLSVW
+1274 LKLLFSIW
-1282 KEDFGTPVPVQLMF
+1282 KEDFGTSVPVQLIF
-1296 SRKNIGYLAEAK
+1296 SKKNMGYLAEAK
-1308 QQEWDLFHFILRGLV
+1308 QQEWDLFLFLLHGLI
-1323 ECDLMKTSEIESC
+1323 EHELMRTSEIQSC

-1349 LKALESIS
+1349 VKYLKRLSRV
-1357 GLFLSEHL
+1357 FVSEHQR
-1365 VEEPR
+1365 EEPR
-1370 SNPCDLTRQSLATDS
+1370 TNPCELTRQSLAT
-1385 GQTRDQVKWTSSSV
+1385 
-1399 KQRDCFLVT
+1399 VT
-1408 GSSLN
+1408 TQS
-1413 LM
+1413 

>member
-1 MRGKDARGRRR
+1 
-12 RPVPRVLTWGGGP
+12 
-25 APARARSAP
+25 
-34 SLPVGIPRRR
+34 
-44 PAQPGPAVGCAPAR
+44 
-58 RRRPRRPGMA
+58 MA

-75 SEEVAVGAVLR
+75 QEEVPVSAVVR
-86 WLRRA
+86 WLRHGPGHRA
-91 PGQRP
+91 
-96 AEDSHIYDKLV
+96 AEENHIHDKLV

-129 QILTNGPSTPA
+129 QILTNGPPTPA
-140 KTPNSKAHKS
+140 KTPNSKAHGS
-150 QRTGPER
+150 QRTGSER

-163 SSRVQLFSQRTSVTS
+163 SSRVQLFSQRTSVTT
-178 CATDTSF
+178 CTTDTSF
-185 SPAAASSGSSSFS
+185 SPDAASSGSSSFS
-198 ESNLSSPCS
+198 GSNLSSPYG
-207 DFPSVVSSSSPSFGY
+207 DFPSVVSSSSPSFGH
-222 SPVLT
+222 SPVLQ
-227 HSEKR
+227 HGERR
-232 SAQKANLGSF
+232 SSQKASLGSF
-242 LTAAP
+242 LPATP

-260 SSLSASG
+260 SSAGASG

-275 RSVAEEEDGKSESA
+275 RSLAEEEDGKSDGG

-300 VPLVTARS
+300 VPLVPARS
-308 LPSQLNLNNLEEF
+308 PPSQLNLNNLEEF
-321 PPMGTAS
+321 PPMGAAS

-349 PLSKPKMCFT
+349 PLSKPKTCFT
-359 STPVSQSPAARFSAG
+359 STPVSRSPA
-374 SSPEAFNIVQEGNQT
+374 SSLEAFAAVQEGH
-389 SVLSSSL
+389 LSSVMSNSL

-402 LKKERCKLLYQAS
+402 LKKERCKLLHQAS
-415 SAGISPDPGTPTK
+415 SPAGISFDPCTPTK
-428 PAYTRSASLPAESH
+428 PSYTRSASLPAESH
-442 LVTCADPAKVSCKKQ
+442 LVTCANPAKVSCKKQ

-492 TSASEEE
+492 TSTAEDGDSDPEISERNR
-499 ESDLEVNEGS
+499 DV
-509 KDASG
+509 SG
-514 RQHFRSVHNCVYF
+514 RQHFESVHNCVYF
-527 AVQVLDYQYEIIS
+527 AVRVLDYQYEIIS
-540 HLEKGTLKFL
+540 HLEKGMLKLL
-550 AENERIACFSPTLH
+550 AENERIASFSPTLH
-564 ERLKQAYEN
+564 KRLRQAYES

-622 EWEDNHEKPGWDFE
+622 EWEDNNEKTGWDFE
-636 RVLGSKIRA
+636 RVLGNKIRA

-663 QKQLTQMCKD
+663 QKQLIQMCKG
-673 PIGGGVSWGDTP
+673 PVGGGASCGDTP

-690 NMLGPDN
+690 NMLGSDN
-697 LSRLKRLQERFVV
+697 LSRLKRLQERFIVS
-710 PQSIRGPCPPPS
+710 QSIRGPCPPPS

-744 HLVDSLCLKILELDG
+744 HLMDSLCLKILELNG

-767 SDGETDM
+767 SDGEADM
-774 DEQDE
+774 EEQDE

-785 VLLSLRLLAKFLGFL
+785 ALLSLRLLAKFLGFL
-800 VFLPYRTVEQPTR
+800 VFLPYRTAEQPTR
-813 DLQDTA
+813 DLQDSA
-819 VALRNQTLPVLDILK
+819 LALRNQTLPVLDILK
-834 LLRRSIQNQ
+834 LLRQSIRDQRSI
-843 RSVLTIPWI
+843 LTIPWI
-852 VEFLSLVDHVAPF
+852 VEYLSLVDHVAPF
-865 LDYYRKVFCLLL
+865 LDYYRKVFSLLL
-877 QIYRLMILSE
+877 QVYRLMVLSE
-887 EKEMSFLNKLL
+887 DKEMSFLNKLL

-905 LFQVPSVPEELFFA
+905 LFQVPSVPEELFFTA
-919 TDVRQ
+919 DDRQ
-924 EGLVMDTVTSAQ
+924 ERFVMDAVTPAQ
-936 ALDSVPLV
+936 ALDFVPLV

-970 GVKNG
+970 GGKNG
-975 GFMRKITPTAAETL
+975 GFMRKITPTAAESL
-989 APKTSITQRKLQVE
+989 APKASVTQRKLQVD

-1044 QRAEV
+1044 QRAEA
-1049 MLQDKVKEEDANH
+1049 MLQDKVKEEDVNN
-1062 DKLLEEVCSH
+1062 DKLLEEVCTH
-1072 LYDEGAQALIKGREF
+1072 LYEEGAQALIKGREF

-1113 DIAVELATEKAC
+1113 NIAVELATERAC

-1135 IKREVKATFNKMLK
+1135 IKREVKATFNRMLK
-1149 VPGLPLPNEDAQEL
+1149 VPGFPLPGEDALEL
-1163 RRDCSPGC
+1163 RRDCPPGC
-1171 LHRAPFPS
+1171 QHCAPFPS

-1191 AVGPRD
+1191 AVGPRE
-1197 EGEVID
+1197 EGEVVD
-1203 PGWLEC
+1203 CMWLEC

-1220 RKFMC
+1220 RKFVC

-1243 VSGHVPLSH
+1243 VSDRVPLSL
-1252 GIKPPEK
+1252 GIKSPEK
-1259 SSERLRVKNNPTCDL
+1259 SPERLPVKNNPTYGL
-1274 LKLLLSVW
+1274 LKLLFSIW
-1282 KEDFGTPVPVQLMF
+1282 KEDFGTSVPVQLIF
-1296 SRKNIGYLAEAK
+1296 SKKNMGYLAEAK
-1308 QQEWDLFHFILRGLV
+1308 QPEWDLFLFLLHGLI
-1323 ECDLMKTSEIESC
+1323 EHELMRTSEIQSC
-1336 LRSLEELPWPSDF
+1336 LHILEQLPWPSDF
-1349 LKALESIS
+1349 VKDLKRLSRV
-1357 GLFLSEHL
+1357 FVSEHQM
-1365 VEEPR
+1365 EEHR
-1370 SNPCDLTRQSLATDS
+1370 TNPCELTRQSLATMATQS
-1385 GQTRDQVKWTSSSV
+1385 
-1399 KQRDCFLVT
+1399 
-1408 GSSLN
+1408 
-1413 LM
+1413 

>member
-1 MRGKDARGRRR
+1 
-12 RPVPRVLTWGGGP
+12 
-25 APARARSAP
+25 
-34 SLPVGIPRRR
+34 
-44 PAQPGPAVGCAPAR
+44 
-58 RRRPRRPGMA
+58 
-68 AVLELLL
+68 EN
-75 SEEVAVGAVLR
+75 
-86 WLRRA
+86 
-91 PGQRP
+91 
-96 AEDSHIYDKLV
+96 HIHDKLV

-140 KTPNSKAHKS
+140 KTPNSKARGS
-150 QRTGPER
+150 QRTGSER

-163 SSRVQLFSQRTSVTS
+163 SSRVQLFSQRTS
-178 CATDTSF
+178 
-185 SPAAASSGSSSFS
+185 
-198 ESNLSSPCS
+198 
-207 DFPSVVSSSSPSFGY
+207 
-222 SPVLT
+222 
-227 HSEKR
+227 
-232 SAQKANLGSF
+232 KANLGSF
-242 LTAAP
+242 LTATP
-247 EALPARRGRRKGS
+247 EALPVRRGRRKGNS
-260 SSLSASG
+260 SVGASG
-267 RQVARDLG
+267 RHITRDLG
-275 RSVAEEEDGKSESA
+275 RSLAEEEDGKNDSV

-300 VPLVTARS
+300 VPLDSVRS
-308 LPSQLNLNNLEEF
+308 PPSQLNLNNLEEF
-321 PPMGTAS
+321 PPMGAAS

-349 PLSKPKMCFT
+349 PLSKPKTCFT
-359 STPVSQSPAARFSAG
+359 STPVSQSPVARLSSG
-374 SSPEAFNIVQEGNQT
+374 SNLEAFTPVREGNLT
-389 SVLSSSL
+389 SVISNSL

-402 LKKERCKLLYQAS
+402 LKKERYRMS
-415 SAGISPDPGTPTK
+415 FDPGTPTK
-428 PAYTRSASLPAESH
+428 PSYTRSASLPAESH
-442 LVTCADPAKVSCKKQ
+442 LVTCANPTKVSCKKQ

-492 TSASEEE
+492 TSSAEDVD
-499 ESDLEVNEGS
+499 SDLEVNES
-509 KDASG
+509 SRELSG
-514 RQHFRSVHNCVYF
+514 GQHFQSVHNCVYF

-540 HLEKGTLKFL
+540 HLEKGMLKLL
-550 AENERIACFSPTLH
+550 AENERIASFSPTLH
-564 ERLKQAYEN
+564 KRLRQAYES

-622 EWEDNHEKPGWDFE
+622 EWEDNHEKTGWDFE
-636 RVLGSKIRA
+636 KVLGNKIRA

-663 QKQLTQMCKD
+663 QKQLIQMCKG
-673 PIGGGVSWGDTP
+673 PIGGGASWGDTP

-690 NMLGPDN
+690 NMLGSDN

-744 HLVDSLCLKILELDG
+744 HLMDSLCLKILELNG

-767 SDGETDM
+767 SDGEADM

-779 KKRFTV
+779 KKRFSV

-813 DLQDTA
+813 DLQDSA
-819 VALRNQTLPVLDILK
+819 LALRNQTLPILDILK
-834 LLRRSIQNQ
+834 LLRQSVRDQRSI
-843 RSVLTIPWI
+843 LTVPWI
-852 VEFLSLVDHVAPF
+852 VEYLSLVDHIAPF
-865 LDYYRKVFCLLL
+865 LDYYRKVFGLLL
-877 QIYRLMILSE
+877 QVYRLMVLSE
-887 EKEMSFLNKLL
+887 DKEMSFLNKLL

-905 LFQVPSVPEELFFA
+905 LFQVPSVPEELFF
-919 TDVRQ
+919 TPDDRQ
-924 EGLVMDTVTSAQ
+924 ERCMMDTVTSAQ

-970 GVKNG
+970 GAKNG
-975 GFMRKITPTAAETL
+975 GFIRKITPTAAESL
-989 APKTSITQRKLQVE
+989 APKASVTQRKLQVE
-1003 LEQAFFHNQPP
+1003 LEQAFFHNQPS

-1044 QRAEV
+1044 QRAEA
-1049 MLQDKVKEEDANH
+1049 MLQDKVKQDAANH
-1062 DKLLEEVCSH
+1062 DKLLEEVCTH
-1072 LYDEGAQALIKGREF
+1072 LYEEGAQALIKGREF
-1087 CKKKGPE
+1087 CEKKGPE

-1113 DIAVELATEKAC
+1113 NIAVELAIEKAC

-1135 IKREVKATFNKMLK
+1135 IKREVKATFNRMLK
-1149 VPGLPLPNEDAQEL
+1149 VPGFPLPSEDAVEL
-1163 RRDCSPGC
+1163 RRDCPAGC
-1171 LHRAPFPS
+1171 QHCAPFPS

-1197 EGEVID
+1197 EDELID
-1203 PGWLEC
+1203 YLWLKC

-1236 VELASLL
+1236 VELVSLL
-1243 VSGHVPLSH
+1243 VSGRVPLSLE
-1252 GIKPPEK
+1252 IKSPEK
-1259 SSERLRVKNNPTCDL
+1259 SPEKLLVKNNPIYGL

-1282 KEDFGTPVPVQLMF
+1282 KEDFGTPVPVQLIF
-1296 SRKNIGYLAEAK
+1296 SKKNIGYLAEVK
-1308 QQEWDLFHFILRGLV
+1308 QPEWDLFLFVLHGLV
-1323 ECDLMKTSEIESC
+1323 EHELMRTSEIESC
-1336 LRSLEELPWPSDF
+1336 LHSLEELPWPSDF
-1349 LKALESIS
+1349 LKDLKMLSRV
-1357 GLFLSEHL
+1357 FVSEHHR
-1365 VEEPR
+1365 EEPR
-1370 SNPCDLTRQSLATDS
+1370 TNPCELTRQSLGT
-1385 GQTRDQVKWTSSSV
+1385 
-1399 KQRDCFLVT
+1399 VT
-1408 GSSLN
+1408 AQS
-1413 LM
+1413 

>member
-1 MRGKDARGRRR
+1 
-12 RPVPRVLTWGGGP
+12 
-25 APARARSAP
+25 
-34 SLPVGIPRRR
+34 
-44 PAQPGPAVGCAPAR
+44 Q
-58 RRRPRRPGMA
+58 
-68 AVLELLL
+68 EN
-75 SEEVAVGAVLR
+75 
-86 WLRRA
+86 
-91 PGQRP
+91 
-96 AEDSHIYDKLV
+96 HIHDKLV

-140 KTPNSKAHKS
+140 KTPNSKAHGG
-150 QRTGPER
+150 QRTGSER
-157 RAGHAT
+157 RTGHAT
-163 SSRVQLFSQRTSVTS
+163 SSRVQLFSQRTSK
-178 CATDTSF
+178 
-185 SPAAASSGSSSFS
+185 AS
-198 ESNLSSPCS
+198 
-207 DFPSVVSSSSPSFGY
+207 
-222 SPVLT
+222 
-227 HSEKR
+227 
-232 SAQKANLGSF
+232 LGSF
-242 LTAAP
+242 FTATP
-247 EALPARRGRRKGS
+247 ETLPVRRGRRKGNS
-260 SSLSASG
+260 SVSASG

-275 RSVAEEEDGKSESA
+275 RSLAEEEDGKNDSV

-300 VPLVTARS
+300 VPLVSARS
-308 LPSQLNLNNLEEF
+308 PPSQLNLNNLEEF
-321 PPMGTAS
+321 PPMGAAS

-359 STPVSQSPAARFSAG
+359 STPVSQPPAARFSSG
-374 SSPEAFNIVQEGNQT
+374 SSLEAFTAVQEGNLT
-389 SVLSSSL
+389 SVISNSL

-402 LKKERCKLLYQAS
+402 LKKERYR
-415 SAGISPDPGTPTK
+415 ISLDPGTPTK
-428 PAYTRSASLPAESH
+428 PSYTRSASLPAESH
-442 LVTCADPAKVSCKKQ
+442 LVTCANPTKVSYKKQ

-492 TSASEEE
+492 TSTAEDGD
-499 ESDLEVNEGS
+499 SDLEVNERS

-540 HLEKGTLKFL
+540 HLEKGMLKLL
-550 AENERIACFSPTLH
+550 AENERIASFSPTLH
-564 ERLKQAYEN
+564 ERLGQAYER

-622 EWEDNHEKPGWDFE
+622 EWEDNHEKTGWDFE
-636 RVLGSKIRA
+636 RALGNKIRS

-663 QKQLTQMCKD
+663 QKQLIQMCKG
-673 PIGGGVSWGDTP
+673 PIGGGASWGDTP

-690 NMLGPDN
+690 NMLGSDN
-697 LSRLKRLQERFVV
+697 LSRLKRLQERFIV

-744 HLVDSLCLKILELDG
+744 HLMDSLCLKILELNG

-767 SDGETDM
+767 SDGEADM

-813 DLQDTA
+813 DLQDSA
-819 VALRNQTLPVLDILK
+819 VALRNQTLPVLDVLK
-834 LLRRSIQNQ
+834 LLRQSIRDQRSI
-843 RSVLTIPWI
+843 LTIPWI
-852 VEFLSLVDHVAPF
+852 VEYLSLVDHIAPF

-877 QIYRLMILSE
+877 QVYRLMVLSE
-887 EKEMSFLNKLL
+887 DKEISFLNKLL

-905 LFQVPSVPEELFFA
+905 LFQVPSVPEELFFT

-924 EGLVMDTVTSAQ
+924 EGLMLGAVTSAQ

-970 GVKNG
+970 GAKNG
-975 GFMRKITPTAAETL
+975 GFIRKITPTAAESL
-989 APKTSITQRKLQVE
+989 AQKASVTQRKLQVE

-1062 DKLLEEVCSH
+1062 DKLLEEVCAH
-1072 LYDEGAQALIKGREF
+1072 LYEEGAQALSKGREF

-1135 IKREVKATFNKMLK
+1135 IKREVKATFNRMLK
-1149 VPGLPLPNEDAQEL
+1149 VPGLPLPGEDALEL
-1163 RRDCSPGC
+1163 RRDCPPGC
-1171 LHRAPFPS
+1171 QHCAPFPS

-1197 EGEVID
+1197 EGEVVD
-1203 PGWLEC
+1203 CVWLEC

-1243 VSGHVPLSH
+1243 VSDHVPLNVRITS
-1252 GIKPPEK
+1252 PEK
-1259 SSERLRVKNNPTCDL
+1259 SSERLCVKNNPTYGL

-1282 KEDFGTPVPVQLMF
+1282 KEDFGTPVPVQLIF
-1296 SRKNIGYLAEAK
+1296 SKKNIGYLAEVK
-1308 QQEWDLFHFILRGLV
+1308 QREWDLFLFVLRGLV
-1323 ECDLMKTSEIESC
+1323 EHELMTTSEIESC
-1336 LRSLEELPWPSDF
+1336 LRSLKELLWPSDF
-1349 LKALESIS
+1349 LRELEMLSRV
-1357 GLFLSEHL
+1357 FTSEHHR
-1365 VEEPR
+1365 EETR
-1370 SNPCDLTRQSLATDS
+1370 TNPCGLTRQSLGT
-1385 GQTRDQVKWTSSSV
+1385 
-1399 KQRDCFLVT
+1399 VT
-1408 GSSLN
+1408 AQS
-1413 LM
+1413 

>member
-1 MRGKDARGRRR
+1 
-12 RPVPRVLTWGGGP
+12 
-25 APARARSAP
+25 
-34 SLPVGIPRRR
+34 
-44 PAQPGPAVGCAPAR
+44 
-58 RRRPRRPGMA
+58 MA

-75 SEEVAVGAVLR
+75 QEEVSVSAVVR
-86 WLRRA
+86 WLRHG
-91 PGQRP
+91 PGHRP
-96 AEDSHIYDKLV
+96 AEENHIHDKLV

-129 QILTNGPSTPA
+129 QILTNGPPTPA
-140 KTPNSKAHKS
+140 KTPSSKAHGS
-150 QRTGPER
+150 QRTGSER

-163 SSRVQLFSQRTSVTS
+163 SSRVQLFSQRTSVTT
-178 CATDTSF
+178 CTTDTSF
-185 SPAAASSGSSSFS
+185 SPAATSSGSSSFS
-198 ESNLSSPCS
+198 GSNPSSPYG
-207 DFPSVVSSSSPSFGY
+207 DFPSVVSSSSPSFGH
-222 SPVLT
+222 SPVL
-227 HSEKR
+227 HHGEKR
-232 SAQKANLGSF
+232 SSQKASLGSF
-242 LTAAP
+242 LTATP
-247 EALPARRGRRKGS
+247 EALPVRRGRRKGS
-260 SSLSASG
+260 SSLGASG

-275 RSVAEEEDGKSESA
+275 RSLPEEEDGKSDSG

-300 VPLVTARS
+300 VPLVSARS
-308 LPSQLNLNNLEEF
+308 PPSQLNLNNLEEF
-321 PPMGTAS
+321 PPMGAAS

-349 PLSKPKMCFT
+349 PLSKPKTCFT
-359 STPVSQSPAARFSAG
+359 STPVSRSPA
-374 SSPEAFNIVQEGNQT
+374 SSLEAVAAVQEGNLS
-389 SVLSSSL
+389 SVISSSL

-402 LKKERCKLLYQAS
+402 LKKERCKLLHQAS
-415 SAGISPDPGTPTK
+415 SPAGISFDPCTPTK
-428 PAYTRSASLPAESH
+428 PSYTRSASLPAESH
-442 LVTCADPAKVSCKKQ
+442 LVTCANPAKVSCKKQ

-492 TSASEEE
+492 TSTAEDGD
-499 ESDLEVNEGS
+499 SDPEIGERNRDV
-509 KDASG
+509 SG
-514 RQHFRSVHNCVYF
+514 RQHFESVHNCVYF
-527 AVQVLDYQYEIIS
+527 AVRVLDYQYEIIS
-540 HLEKGTLKFL
+540 HLEKGMLKLL
-550 AENERIACFSPTLH
+550 AENERIASFSPTLH
-564 ERLKQAYEN
+564 KRLRQAYES

-622 EWEDNHEKPGWDFE
+622 EWEDNNEKTGWDFE

-663 QKQLTQMCKD
+663 QKQLIQMCKG
-673 PIGGGVSWGDTP
+673 PVGGGASWGDTP

-690 NMLGPDN
+690 NMLGSDN

-722 FPGCQQFFRD
+722 FPGCQQFFKD

-744 HLVDSLCLKILELDG
+744 HLMDSLCLKILELNG

-767 SDGETDM
+767 SDGEADM
-774 DEQDE
+774 EEQDE

-785 VLLSLRLLAKFLGFL
+785 ALLSLRLLAKFLGFL
-800 VFLPYRTVEQPTR
+800 VFLPYRTAEQPTR
-813 DLQDTA
+813 DLQDSA
-819 VALRNQTLPVLDILK
+819 LALRNQTLPVLDILK
-834 LLRRSIQNQ
+834 LLRQSIRDQRSI
-843 RSVLTIPWI
+843 LTIPWI
-852 VEFLSLVDHVAPF
+852 VEYLSLVDHIAPF
-865 LDYYRKVFCLLL
+865 LDYYRKVFGLLL
-877 QIYRLMILSE
+877 QVYRLMVLSE
-887 EKEMSFLNKLL
+887 DKEMSFLNKLL

-905 LFQVPSVPEELFFA
+905 LFQLLGFLFQVPSVPEELFFTA
-919 TDVRQ
+919 DDRQ
-924 EGLVMDTVTSAQ
+924 ERFVMDTVTSAQ
-936 ALDSVPLV
+936 ALDFVPLV

-970 GVKNG
+970 GGKNG
-975 GFMRKITPTAAETL
+975 GFMRKITPTAAESL
-989 APKTSITQRKLQVE
+989 APKASVTQRKLQID

-1044 QRAEV
+1044 QRAEA
-1049 MLQDKVKEEDANH
+1049 MLQDKVKEEDVNH
-1062 DKLLEEVCSH
+1062 DKLLEEVCTH
-1072 LYDEGAQALIKGREF
+1072 LYEEGAQALIKGREF

-1113 DIAVELATEKAC
+1113 NIAVELATERAC

-1135 IKREVKATFNKMLK
+1135 IKREVKATFNRMLK
-1149 VPGLPLPNEDAQEL
+1149 VPGFPLPGEDALEL
-1163 RRDCSPGC
+1163 RRDCPPGC
-1171 LHRAPFPS
+1171 QHCAPFPS

-1191 AVGPRD
+1191 AVGPRE
-1197 EGEVID
+1197 EGEVVD
-1203 PGWLEC
+1203 YVWLEC

-1220 RKFMC
+1220 RKFIC

-1243 VSGHVPLSH
+1243 VSDRVPLSL
-1252 GIKPPEK
+1252 GIKSPEK
-1259 SSERLRVKNNPTCDL
+1259 SPERLYVKNNPTYGL
-1274 LKLLLSVW
+1274 LKLLFSIW
-1282 KEDFGTPVPVQLMF
+1282 KEDFGTSVPVQLIF
-1296 SRKNIGYLAEAK
+1296 SKKNMGYLAEAK
-1308 QQEWDLFHFILRGLV
+1308 QREWDLFLFLLHGLI
-1323 ECDLMKTSEIESC
+1323 EHELMRTSEIQSC
-1336 LRSLEELPWPSDF
+1336 LHILEELPWPSDF
-1349 LKALESIS
+1349 IKDLKRLSRV
-1357 GLFLSEHL
+1357 FVSEHQM
-1365 VEEPR
+1365 EEPR
-1370 SNPCDLTRQSLATDS
+1370 TNPCELTRQSLAT
-1385 GQTRDQVKWTSSSV
+1385 
-1399 KQRDCFLVT
+1399 VT
-1408 GSSLN
+1408 TQS
-1413 LM
+1413 

>member
-1 MRGKDARGRRR
+1 
-12 RPVPRVLTWGGGP
+12 
-25 APARARSAP
+25 
-34 SLPVGIPRRR
+34 
-44 PAQPGPAVGCAPAR
+44 
-58 RRRPRRPGMA
+58 MA

-75 SEEVAVGAVLR
+75 SEEVAVGAVVR
-86 WLRRA
+86 WLQRV

-96 AEDSHIYDKLV
+96 AEENHIHDKLV
-107 SLSLLQK
+107 SLHLLQK

-140 KTPNSKAHKS
+140 KTPNSKAHRS
-150 QRTGPER
+150 QRTGSER

-163 SSRVQLFSQRTSVTS
+163 SSRVQLFSQRTPVTS
-178 CATDTSF
+178 CTTDTSF
-185 SPAAASSGSSSFS
+185 SPAAASSSSSSFS
-198 ESNLSSPCS
+198 GSNLSSPCS
-207 DFPSVVSSSSPSFGY
+207 DFPSMVSSSSPSFGY

-242 LTAAP
+242 LAAAP

-260 SSLSASG
+260 SSVSASG

-275 RSVAEEEDGKSESA
+275 RSLAEEEDGKNESA
-289 SWSGGRRKRSE
+289 SWSGGRRKRNE

-308 LPSQLNLNNLEEF
+308 PPSQLNLNNLEEF

-374 SSPEAFNIVQEGNQT
+374 SSPEAFTTVQEGSST
-389 SVLSSSL
+389 SVISSSL

-402 LKKERCKLLYQAS
+402 LKKERCKLLHQAS
-415 SAGISPDPGTPTK
+415 SPAGISLDPGTPTK
-428 PAYTRSASLPAESH
+428 PTYTRSANLPAESH

-467 CIAENLV
+467 CIA
-474 PNIFLEL
+474 
-481 FFVLQLLTSKG
+481 G

-509 KDASG
+509 KGVVVMFLFFPLDASG

-550 AENERIACFSPTLH
+550 AENERIASFSPTLH
-564 ERLKQAYEN
+564 ERLKQAYES

-636 RVLGSKIRA
+636 RVLGSRIRA

-673 PIGGGVSWGDTP
+673 PIGGGASWGDTP

-767 SDGETDM
+767 SDGEADM

-834 LLRRSIQNQ
+834 LLRRSIRNQ

-852 VEFLSLVDHVAPF
+852 VEFLSLVDHIAPF

-877 QIYRLMILSE
+877 QVYRLMVLSE
-887 EKEMSFLNKLL
+887 DKEMSFLNKLL

-905 LFQVPSVPEELFFA
+905 LFQDP
-919 TDVRQ
+919 
-924 EGLVMDTVTSAQ
+924 
-936 ALDSVPLV
+936 VPLV

-975 GFMRKITPTAAETL
+975 GFIRKITPTAAESL

-1062 DKLLEEVCSH
+1062 DKLLEEVCAH
-1072 LYDEGAQALIKGREF
+1072 LYDEGAQALTKGREF

-1106 AVLSSAE
+1106 AVSSYHLLPAKVLSSAE

-1135 IKREVKATFNKMLK
+1135 IKREVKATLNRMLK
-1149 VPGLPLPNEDAQEL
+1149 VPGLPLPNEDAREL
-1163 RRDCSPGC
+1163 RRGCSPGC

-1243 VSGHVPLSH
+1243 VSGRVPLSV

-1296 SRKNIGYLAEAK
+1296 SRKNIGYLAEVK

-1323 ECDLMKTSEIESC
+1323 ECDLMQTSEIESC
-1336 LRSLEELPWPSDF
+1336 LHSLEEHPWPSDF
-1349 LKALESIS
+1349 LKALESVS
-1357 GLFLSEHL
+1357 SLFLSEHL
-1365 VEEPR
+1365 TEEPR
-1370 SNPCDLTRQSLATDS
+1370 SNPCDLTRHSVGTVTAQS
-1385 GQTRDQVKWTSSSV
+1385 
-1399 KQRDCFLVT
+1399 
-1408 GSSLN
+1408 
-1413 LM
+1413 

>member
-1 MRGKDARGRRR
+1 GSKCFE
-12 RPVPRVLTWGGGP
+12 
-25 APARARSAP
+25 
-34 SLPVGIPRRR
+34 
-44 PAQPGPAVGCAPAR
+44 Q
-58 RRRPRRPGMA
+58 
-68 AVLELLL
+68 LLL
-75 SEEVAVGAVLR
+75 QHPSVAAGGIHR
-86 WLRRA
+86 QIGDRSWQISDFSIRI
-91 PGQRP
+91 
-96 AEDSHIYDKLV
+96 SCFSIHLV

-140 KTPNSKAHKS
+140 KTPNSKAPGS
-150 QRTGPER
+150 QRTGSER

-163 SSRVQLFSQRTSVTS
+163 SSRVQLFSQRTS
-178 CATDTSF
+178 
-185 SPAAASSGSSSFS
+185 AS
-198 ESNLSSPCS
+198 
-207 DFPSVVSSSSPSFGY
+207 
-222 SPVLT
+222 
-227 HSEKR
+227 
-232 SAQKANLGSF
+232 LGSF
-242 LTAAP
+242 ITATP
-247 EALPARRGRRKGS
+247 DALPARRGRRKGGS
-260 SSLSASG
+260 SVSASG

-275 RSVAEEEDGKSESA
+275 RSLAEEEDGKNDSA

-300 VPLVTARS
+300 VPLVSARS
-308 LPSQLNLNNLEEF
+308 PPSQLNLNNLEEF
-321 PPMGTAS
+321 PPMGAAS
-328 GWTNKSKPSRRINPT
+328 GWTNKPSRRINPT

-359 STPVSQSPAARFSAG
+359 STPVSQSPAARFSSG
-374 SSPEAFNIVQEGNQT
+374 SSLEAFTAVQEGNLT
-389 SVLSSSL
+389 SVISNSL

-402 LKKERCKLLYQAS
+402 LKKERYSLR
-415 SAGISPDPGTPTK
+415 ISLDPGTPTK
-428 PAYTRSASLPAESH
+428 PSYTRSASLPAESH
-442 LVTCADPAKVSCKKQ
+442 LVTCANPTKVSCKKQ

-492 TSASEEE
+492 TSTAEDGD
-499 ESDLEVNEGS
+499 SDLEDNERSEG
-509 KDASG
+509 K
-514 RQHFRSVHNCVYF
+514 QHFRSVHNCVYF
-527 AVQVLDYQYEIIS
+527 AVQVLDYQIIS
-540 HLEKGTLKFL
+540 RLEKGMLKLL
-550 AENERIACFSPTLH
+550 AENERIASFSPTLH
-564 ERLKQAYEN
+564 ERLRQAYES

-622 EWEDNHEKPGWDFE
+622 EWEDNHEKTGWDFE
-636 RVLGSKIRA
+636 RVLGNKIRA

-663 QKQLTQMCKD
+663 QKQLIQMCKG
-673 PIGGGVSWGDTP
+673 PIGGGASWGDTP

-690 NMLGPDN
+690 NMLGSDN

-744 HLVDSLCLKILELDG
+744 HLMDSLCLKILELNG

-767 SDGETDM
+767 SDGEADM

-813 DLQDTA
+813 DLQDSA
-819 VALRNQTLPVLDILK
+819 VALRNQTLPVLDVLK
-834 LLRRSIQNQ
+834 LLRQSIRDQRSI
-843 RSVLTIPWI
+843 LTIPWI
-852 VEFLSLVDHVAPF
+852 VEYLSLVDHIAPF

-877 QIYRLMILSE
+877 LMVLSE
-887 EKEMSFLNKLL
+887 DKEMSFLNKLL

-905 LFQVPSVPEELFFA
+905 LFQVASSFPSFSH
-919 TDVRQ
+919 Q
-924 EGLVMDTVTSAQ
+924 
-936 ALDSVPLV
+936 DSVPLV

-965 FVAGS
+965 FVAGN
-970 GVKNG
+970 GAKNG
-975 GFMRKITPTAAETL
+975 GFIRKITPTAAESL
-989 APKTSITQRKLQVE
+989 APKTSVTQRKLQVE

-1049 MLQDKVKEEDANH
+1049 MLQEKVKEEDANH
-1062 DKLLEEVCSH
+1062 DKLLEEVCTH
-1072 LYDEGAQALIKGREF
+1072 LYEEGAQALIKGREF

-1106 AVLSSAE
+1106 AVLNSAE

-1135 IKREVKATFNKMLK
+1135 IKREVKATFSRMLK
-1149 VPGLPLPNEDAQEL
+1149 VPGLLLPGEDALES
-1163 RRDCSPGC
+1163 RRDCPPDC
-1171 LHRAPFPS
+1171 QHCAPFPS

-1197 EGEVID
+1197 EDEVID
-1203 PGWLEC
+1203 CVWLEC

-1243 VSGHVPLSH
+1243 VSDRVPLSL

-1259 SSERLRVKNNPTCDL
+1259 SSERLRVKNNPTYGL

-1296 SRKNIGYLAEAK
+1296 SKKNIGYLAEV
-1308 QQEWDLFHFILRGLV
+1308 QQREWDLFLFMLNGLV
-1323 ECDLMKTSEIESC
+1323 EHELMRTGEVESC
-1336 LRSLEELPWPSDF
+1336 LRSLKELPWPS
-1349 LKALESIS
+1349 
-1357 GLFLSEHL
+1357 
-1365 VEEPR
+1365 V
-1370 SNPCDLTRQSLATDS
+1370 SN
-1385 GQTRDQVKWTSSSV
+1385 
-1399 KQRDCFLVT
+1399 
-1408 GSSLN
+1408 
-1413 LM
+1413 

>member
-1 MRGKDARGRRR
+1 
-12 RPVPRVLTWGGGP
+12 
-25 APARARSAP
+25 
-34 SLPVGIPRRR
+34 
-44 PAQPGPAVGCAPAR
+44 
-58 RRRPRRPGMA
+58 
-68 AVLELLL
+68 ENFF
-75 SEEVAVGAVLR
+75 
-86 WLRRA
+86 
-91 PGQRP
+91 
-96 AEDSHIYDKLV
+96 HDKLV

-114 DFVPFL
+114 DFVFFL

-129 QILTNGPSTPA
+129 QILTNFFSTPA
-140 KTPNSKAHKS
+140 KTPNSKAHGS
-150 QRTGPER
+150 QRTER

-163 SSRVQLFSQRTSVTS
+163 SSRVQLFSQRTS
-178 CATDTSF
+178 
-185 SPAAASSGSSSFS
+185 AS
-198 ESNLSSPCS
+198 
-207 DFPSVVSSSSPSFGY
+207 
-222 SPVLT
+222 
-227 HSEKR
+227 
-232 SAQKANLGSF
+232 LGSF
-242 LTAAP
+242 LTATP
-247 EALPARRGRRKGS
+247 EALPVRRGRRKGNS
-260 SSLSASG
+260 SVGASG
-267 RQVARDLG
+267 QQVARDLG
-275 RSVAEEEDGKSESA
+275 RSLAEEEDGKNDSV

-300 VPLVTARS
+300 MPLDSARS
-308 LPSQLNLNNLEEF
+308 PPSQLNLNNLEEF
-321 PPMGTAS
+321 PPMGAAS

-359 STPVSQSPAARFSAG
+359 STPVSQSPAARLSSG
-374 SSPEAFNIVQEGNQT
+374 SSLEAFTTVQEGNLT
-389 SVLSSSL
+389 SVISNSL

-402 LKKERCKLLYQAS
+402 LKKERYR
-415 SAGISPDPGTPTK
+415 ISFDPGTPTK
-428 PAYTRSASLPAESH
+428 PSYTRSASLPAESH
-442 LVTCADPAKVSCKKQ
+442 LVTCANPTKVSCKKQ

-492 TSASEEE
+492 TSSAEDGD
-499 ESDLEVNEGS
+499 SDLEINES
-509 KDASG
+509 KVSEG
-514 RQHFRSVHNCVYF
+514 QHFQSVHNCVYF

-540 HLEKGTLKFL
+540 HLEKGMLKLL
-550 AENERIACFSPTLH
+550 AENERIASFSPTLH
-564 ERLKQAYEN
+564 KRLRQAYES

-622 EWEDNHEKPGWDFE
+622 EWEDNHEKTGWDFE
-636 RVLGSKIRA
+636 RVLGNKIRA

-663 QKQLTQMCKD
+663 QKQLIQMCKG
-673 PIGGGVSWGDTP
+673 PIGGGASWGDTP

-690 NMLGPDN
+690 NMLGSDN
-697 LSRLKRLQERFVV
+697 LNRLKRLQERFVV

-744 HLVDSLCLKILELDG
+744 HLMDSLCLKILELNG

-767 SDGETDM
+767 SDGEADM

-813 DLQDTA
+813 DLQDSA
-819 VALRNQTLPVLDILK
+819 LALRNQTLPILDILK
-834 LLRRSIQNQ
+834 LLRQSVRDQRSI
-843 RSVLTIPWI
+843 LTIPWI
-852 VEFLSLVDHVAPF
+852 VEYLSLVDHIAPF
-865 LDYYRKVFCLLL
+865 LDYYRKVFGLLL
-877 QIYRLMILSE
+877 QVYRLMVLSE
-887 EKEMSFLNKLL
+887 DKKMSFLNKLL
-898 ILAVLGW
+898 FFAVLGW
-905 LFQVPSVPEELFFA
+905 LFQVVPSVPEELFF
-919 TDVRQ
+919 TTEDRQ
-924 EGLVMDTVTSAQ
+924 ERFMMDTVTSAQ

-970 GVKNG
+970 GTKNG
-975 GFMRKITPTAAETL
+975 GFIRKITPTAAESL
-989 APKTSITQRKLQVE
+989 APKASVTQRKLQVE
-1003 LEQAFFHNQPP
+1003 LEQAFFHNQPS

-1044 QRAEV
+1044 QRAEA
-1049 MLQDKVKEEDANH
+1049 MLQDKVKEDAASH
-1062 DKLLEEVCSH
+1062 DKLLEEVCTH
-1072 LYDEGAQALIKGREF
+1072 LYEEGAQALIKGREF
-1087 CKKKGPE
+1087 CKRKGPE

-1113 DIAVELATEKAC
+1113 NIAVELATEKAC

-1135 IKREVKATFNKMLK
+1135 IKREVKATFNRMLK
-1149 VPGLPLPNEDAQEL
+1149 VPGFPLPSEDALEL
-1163 RRDCSPGC
+1163 RRDCPPSC
-1171 LHRAPFPS
+1171 QHCAPFPS
-1179 QIINEIKDVLCV
+1179 QVINEIKDVLCV

-1203 PGWLEC
+1203 YVWLEC
-1209 LLGRLSQTLRC
+1209 LLGRLSQTLQC

-1243 VSGHVPLSH
+1243 VSDRVPLSLE
-1252 GIKPPEK
+1252 IKSPKKSPER
-1259 SSERLRVKNNPTCDL
+1259 RLRVKNDPTYGL

-1282 KEDFGTPVPVQLMF
+1282 KEDFGTPVPVQLIF
-1296 SRKNIGYLAEAK
+1296 SKKNVGYLAEVK
-1308 QQEWDLFHFILRGLV
+1308 LREWDLFLFLLHGLV
-1323 ECDLMKTSEIESC
+1323 EHELMRTSEIESC
-1336 LRSLEELPWPSDF
+1336 LHSLEELPWPSDF
-1349 LKALESIS
+1349 LKDLKMLSR
-1357 GLFLSEHL
+1357 LFVSEHHT
-1365 VEEPR
+1365 EEPR
-1370 SNPCDLTRQSLATDS
+1370 TNPCELTRRSLGTVTAQS
-1385 GQTRDQVKWTSSSV
+1385 
-1399 KQRDCFLVT
+1399 
-1408 GSSLN
+1408 
-1413 LM
+1413 

>member
-1 MRGKDARGRRR
+1 
-12 RPVPRVLTWGGGP
+12 
-25 APARARSAP
+25 
-34 SLPVGIPRRR
+34 
-44 PAQPGPAVGCAPAR
+44 
-58 RRRPRRPGMA
+58 
-68 AVLELLL
+68 EN
-75 SEEVAVGAVLR
+75 
-86 WLRRA
+86 
-91 PGQRP
+91 
-96 AEDSHIYDKLV
+96 HIHDKLV

-140 KTPNSKAHKS
+140 KTPSSKAHGS

-163 SSRVQLFSQRTSVTS
+163 SSRVQLFSQRTS
-178 CATDTSF
+178 
-185 SPAAASSGSSSFS
+185 AS
-198 ESNLSSPCS
+198 
-207 DFPSVVSSSSPSFGY
+207 
-222 SPVLT
+222 
-227 HSEKR
+227 
-232 SAQKANLGSF
+232 LGSF
-242 LTAAP
+242 LTATP

-260 SSLSASG
+260 SSVSASG

-275 RSVAEEEDGKSESA
+275 RSLAEEEDGKNDSV

-300 VPLVTARS
+300 ASLVSARS
-308 LPSQLNLNNLEEF
+308 PPSQLNLNNLEEF
-321 PPMGTAS
+321 PPMGAAS

-359 STPVSQSPAARFSAG
+359 STPVSQSPAARFSST
-374 SSPEAFNIVQEGNQT
+374 SSLEAFTTVQEGNLT
-389 SVLSSSL
+389 SAISNSL

-402 LKKERCKLLYQAS
+402 LKKERYR
-415 SAGISPDPGTPTK
+415 ISLDPGTPTK
-428 PAYTRSASLPAESH
+428 PSYTRSASLPAESH
-442 LVTCADPAKVSCKKQ
+442 LVTCANPTKVSCKKQ

-492 TSASEEE
+492 TSTAEDGD
-499 ESDLEVNEGS
+499 SDLEVNERN
-509 KDASG
+509 ASG

-540 HLEKGTLKFL
+540 HLEKGMLKLL
-550 AENERIACFSPTLH
+550 AENERIASFSPTLH
-564 ERLKQAYEN
+564 ERLRQAYES

-622 EWEDNHEKPGWDFE
+622 EWEDNHEKTGWDFE
-636 RVLGSKIRA
+636 RVLGNKIRA

-663 QKQLTQMCKD
+663 QKQLIQMCKG
-673 PIGGGVSWGDTP
+673 PIGGGASWGDTP

-690 NMLGPDN
+690 NMLGSDN

-744 HLVDSLCLKILELDG
+744 HLVDSLCLKILELNS

-767 SDGETDM
+767 SDGEADM

-813 DLQDTA
+813 DLQDSA
-819 VALRNQTLPVLDILK
+819 VALRNQTLPVLDVLK
-834 LLRRSIQNQ
+834 LLRQSIWDRRSI
-843 RSVLTIPWI
+843 LTVPWI
-852 VEFLSLVDHVAPF
+852 VEYLSLVDHIAPF
-865 LDYYRKVFCLLL
+865 LDYYKKVFCLLL
-877 QIYRLMILSE
+877 QVYRLMVLSE
-887 EKEMSFLNKLL
+887 DKEMSFLNKLL

-905 LFQVPSVPEELFFA
+905 LFQVPSVPEDLFFT

-924 EGLVMDTVTSAQ
+924 EGLMMDSVTSAQ

-975 GFMRKITPTAAETL
+975 GFIRKITPTAAESL
-989 APKTSITQRKLQVE
+989 APKASVTQRKLQVE
-1003 LEQAFFHNQPP
+1003 LAQAFFHNQPP

-1062 DKLLEEVCSH
+1062 DKLLEEVCTH
-1072 LYDEGAQALIKGREF
+1072 LYEEGAQALIKGREF

-1135 IKREVKATFNKMLK
+1135 IKREVRATFNRMLK
-1149 VPGLPLPNEDAQEL
+1149 VPGLPMPGEDALEL
-1163 RRDCSPGC
+1163 RRDCPPGC
-1171 LHRAPFPS
+1171 QHCAPLPS
-1179 QIINEIKDVLCV
+1179 QIINEIKVPIVHFLACPNSLFIFH
-1191 AVGPRD
+1191 VG
-1197 EGEVID
+1197 GF
-1203 PGWLEC
+1203 LFC
-1209 LLGRLSQTLRC
+1209 LLGRLGQTLRC

-1243 VSGHVPLSH
+1243 VSDRVPLSL
-1252 GIKPPEK
+1252 GIKSQEK
-1259 SSERLRVKNNPTCDL
+1259 SSERLHVKNNPTYGL

-1296 SRKNIGYLAEAK
+1296 SKKNIGYLAEVK
-1308 QQEWDLFHFILRGLV
+1308 QREWDLFLFMLHGLV
-1323 ECDLMKTSEIESC
+1323 EHELMRTSEIESC
-1336 LRSLEELPWPSDF
+1336 LHTLEELPWSSDF
-1349 LKALESIS
+1349 LKELEMLSRV
-1357 GLFLSEHL
+1357 FLSEHHI
-1365 VEEPR
+1365 EEPR
-1370 SNPCDLTRQSLATDS
+1370 TNLCEPTRQSLGT
-1385 GQTRDQVKWTSSSV
+1385 
-1399 KQRDCFLVT
+1399 VT
-1408 GSSLN
+1408 AQS
-1413 LM
+1413 

>member
-1 MRGKDARGRRR
+1 MKQN
-12 RPVPRVLTWGGGP
+12 L
-25 APARARSAP
+25 RAIIFMLLREKL
-34 SLPVGIPRRR
+34 LPVSTASTVVEM
-44 PAQPGPAVGCAPAR
+44 AQSTMERKWEC
-58 RRRPRRPGMA
+58 
-68 AVLELLL
+68 
-75 SEEVAVGAVLR
+75 
-86 WLRRA
+86 
-91 PGQRP
+91 
-96 AEDSHIYDKLV
+96 LV
-107 SLSLLQK
+107 SFSLLQK

-140 KTPNSKAHKS
+140 KTPNSKAHRS

-157 RAGHAT
+157 RAGH
-163 SSRVQLFSQRTSVTS
+163 
-178 CATDTSF
+178 
-185 SPAAASSGSSSFS
+185 
-198 ESNLSSPCS
+198 
-207 DFPSVVSSSSPSFGY
+207 
-222 SPVLT
+222 
-227 HSEKR
+227 R

-242 LTAAP
+242 LAAAP

-260 SSLSASG
+260 SSVSASG

-275 RSVAEEEDGKSESA
+275 RSLAEEEDGKNESA
-289 SWSGGRRKRSE
+289 SWSGGRRRRSE
-300 VPLVTARS
+300 VPLVAARS
-308 LPSQLNLNNLEEF
+308 PPSQLNLNNLEEF

-328 GWTNKSKPSRRINPT
+328 GWTNKPSRRINPT

-374 SSPEAFNIVQEGNQT
+374 SSSEAFTTVQEGSPT
-389 SVLSSSL
+389 SVISSSL

-402 LKKERCKLLYQAS
+402 LKKERCKLLHQTS
-415 SAGISPDPGTPTK
+415 SPAGISPDPGTPTK
-428 PAYTRSASLPAESH
+428 PTYTRSASLPAESH

-467 CIAENLV
+467 CIAGV
-474 PNIFLEL
+474 VVTFL
-481 FFVLQLLTSKG
+481 FFPLDV
-492 TSASEEE
+492 
-499 ESDLEVNEGS
+499 
-509 KDASG
+509 SG

-550 AENERIACFSPTLH
+550 AENERIATFSPTLH
-564 ERLKQAYEN
+564 ERLKQAYES

-834 LLRRSIQNQ
+834 LLRRSIRNQ

-865 LDYYRKVFCLLL
+865 LDYYKKVFCLLL
-877 QIYRLMILSE
+877 LMVLSE
-887 EKEMSFLNKLL
+887 DKEMSFLNKLL

-924 EGLVMDTVTSAQ
+924 EG
-936 ALDSVPLV
+936 LDSVPLV

-975 GFMRKITPTAAETL
+975 GFIRKITPTAAESL

-1062 DKLLEEVCSH
+1062 DKLLEEVCAH

-1113 DIAVELATEKAC
+1113 DIAVDLATEKAC
-1125 GWLSANIAAL
+1125 GWLSANIAG
-1135 IKREVKATFNKMLK
+1135 E
-1149 VPGLPLPNEDAQEL
+1149 LPHSEL
-1163 RRDCSPGC
+1163 LTCI
-1171 LHRAPFPS
+1171 LHSFS
-1179 QIINEIKDVLCV
+1179 EIKGLKFILVYQLCKICYWTGLM
-1191 AVGPRD
+1191 AV
-1197 EGEVID
+1197 EGKHAGAEVHL
-1203 PGWLEC
+1203 PFL
-1209 LLGRLSQTLRC
+1209 T
-1220 RKFMC
+1220 
-1225 PTSEQQLAKCT
+1225 
-1236 VELASLL
+1236 
-1243 VSGHVPLSH
+1243 VSGRIPLSL
-1252 GIKPPEK
+1252 GIKPPEE
-1259 SSERLRVKNNPTCDL
+1259 SSERLRVKNNPTYDL

-1296 SRKNIGYLAEAK
+1296 SRKNIGYLAEVK

-1323 ECDLMKTSEIESC
+1323 EYDLMRTNDIESC
-1336 LRSLEELPWPSDF
+1336 LRSLEQLPWPS
-1349 LKALESIS
+1349 
-1357 GLFLSEHL
+1357 
-1365 VEEPR
+1365 V
-1370 SNPCDLTRQSLATDS
+1370 
-1385 GQTRDQVKWTSSSV
+1385 SS
-1399 KQRDCFLVT
+1399 
-1408 GSSLN
+1408 
-1413 LM
+1413 

>member
-1 MRGKDARGRRR
+1 MSCHSTPLWKQ
-12 RPVPRVLTWGGGP
+12 VVLSGTEKLQSWVDFNITI
-25 APARARSAP
+25 SCIILWISCFE
-34 SLPVGIPRRR
+34 SLENHVH
-44 PAQPGPAVGCAPAR
+44 
-58 RRRPRRPGMA
+58 
-68 AVLELLL
+68 E
-75 SEEVAVGAVLR
+75 
-86 WLRRA
+86 
-91 PGQRP
+91 
-96 AEDSHIYDKLV
+96 KLV

-140 KTPNSKAHKS
+140 KTPNSKAHGN
-150 QRTGPER
+150 QRTGSEK
-157 RAGHAT
+157 RAGHT
-163 SSRVQLFSQRTSVTS
+163 SGSSSSRVQLFSERTSVT
-178 CATDTSF
+178 
-185 SPAAASSGSSSFS
+185 
-198 ESNLSSPCS
+198 
-207 DFPSVVSSSSPSFGY
+207 PS
-222 SPVLT
+222 
-227 HSEKR
+227 
-232 SAQKANLGSF
+232 
-242 LTAAP
+242 AP
-247 EALPARRGRRKGS
+247 PPRRGRRRGGS
-260 SSLSASG
+260 SVGAAG
-267 RQVARDLG
+267 RHL
-275 RSVAEEEDGKSESA
+275 EEDGKGESPA
-289 SWSGGRRKRSE
+289 SWSAGRRKRSE
-300 VPLVTARS
+300 VPLVPAAS
-308 LPSQLNLNNLEEF
+308 PPSQLNLNNLEEF
-321 PPMGTAS
+321 PPMGAAS
-328 GWTNKSKPSRRINPT
+328 GWTNKPSRRINPT

-359 STPVSQSPAARFSAG
+359 STPVSQAPAARFPSG
-374 SSPEAFNIVQEGNQT
+374 TSLEAFTAIQEGNIA
-389 SVLSSSL
+389 SVVGSSL

-402 LKKERCKLLYQAS
+402 LKKERYHLRGC
-415 SAGISPDPGTPTK
+415 
-428 PAYTRSASLPAESH
+428 ASLPAES
-442 LVTCADPAKVSCKKQ
+442 LPVTCANPAKVSCKKQ

-492 TSASEEE
+492 SSAEDEE
-499 ESDLEVNEGS
+499 N
-509 KDASG
+509 AS
-514 RQHFRSVHNCVYF
+514 RKQHFRNVHNCVYF
-527 AVQVLDYQYEIIS
+527 AVQVLDYQIIS
-540 HLEKGTLKFL
+540 RLEKGTLKLL
-550 AENERIACFSPTLH
+550 AENERIASFSPTLH
-564 ERLKQAYEN
+564 ERLRQAYES

-594 TDNRSNFPSDR
+594 TDNRSNFPTDR

-622 EWEDNHEKPGWDFE
+622 EWEDNHEKTGWDFE
-636 RVLGSKIRA
+636 RSGSRIVGA
-645 MMAHLSATCNHS
+645 ELSR
-657 HFARLF
+657 FAFTAPYSSCLL
-663 QKQLTQMCKD
+663 KMCKG
-673 PIGGGVSWGDTP
+673 PIGGGTSWGDTP

-710 PQSIRGPCPPPS
+710 PQSIGGPCPPPS
-722 FPGCQQFFRD
+722 FTGCQQFFRD

-759 LTLVEHEH
+759 LTLIEHVH
-767 SDGETDM
+767 SDGEADM

-800 VFLPYRTVEQPTR
+800 VFLPYRSMEQPTR
-813 DLQDTA
+813 DLLESA
-819 VALRNQTLPVLDILK
+819 VALRNKPALDVLK
-834 LLRRSIQNQ
+834 LLRQSI
-843 RSVLTIPWI
+843 RDRRAVLTIPWI
-852 VEFLSLVDHVAPF
+852 VEFLSLVDHIAPF
-865 LDYYRKVFCLLL
+865 LDYYRKVFYTLPHLLRG
-877 QIYRLMILSE
+877 RLMVLSE

-905 LFQVPSVPEELFFA
+905 LFQVSVSCVSE
-919 TDVRQ
+919 
-924 EGLVMDTVTSAQ
+924 
-936 ALDSVPLV
+936 DSVPLV

-970 GVKNG
+970 GTKNG
-975 GFMRKITPTAAETL
+975 GFIRKITPTAAESL
-989 APKTSITQRKLQVE
+989 APKPSATQRKLQAE

-1049 MLQDKVKEEDANH
+1049 MLQDRVKEVDANH
-1062 DKLLEEVCSH
+1062 DKLLEEACAQ
-1072 LYDEGAQALIKGREF
+1072 LYEEGAQALIRGREF

-1106 AVLSSAE
+1106 AVLNSAE

-1135 IKREVKATFNKMLK
+1135 IKREVKATFNRMLK
-1149 VPGLPLPNEDAQEL
+1149 VPGPPQPSEDAQEL
-1163 RRDCSPGC
+1163 RRACPPGC
-1171 LHRAPFPS
+1171 QHRAPLPS
-1179 QIINEIKDVLCV
+1179 QVINEIKDVLCV

-1203 PGWLEC
+1203 YDWLES
-1209 LLGRLSQTLRC
+1209 LLGRLRQTLRC

-1243 VSGHVPLSH
+1243 VSGGVPLRRSPASP
-1252 GIKPPEK
+1252 GR
-1259 SSERLRVKNNPTCDL
+1259 SAERRRAPGGLVAR
-1274 LKLLLSVW
+1274 LLSLW
-1282 KEDFGTPVPVQLMF
+1282 KEDFGAPVPVRLLLSGRNVAYAARAQ
-1296 SRKNIGYLAEAK
+1296 RP
-1308 QQEWDLFHFILRGLV
+1308 QWDLFLFMLRGLV
-1323 ECDLMKTSEIESC
+1323 EHDLMGINEIVNC
-1336 LRSLEELPWPSDF
+1336 LHNLKELPWPSDF
-1349 LKALESIS
+1349 LKELEGLS
-1357 GLFLSEHL
+1357 GAFVSEHGAAAAPPAARS
-1365 VEEPR
+1365 EPPR
-1370 SNPCDLTRQSLATDS
+1370 PVPGALAAQS
-1385 GQTRDQVKWTSSSV
+1385 
-1399 KQRDCFLVT
+1399 
-1408 GSSLN
+1408 
-1413 LM
+1413 

>member
-1 MRGKDARGRRR
+1 
-12 RPVPRVLTWGGGP
+12 
-25 APARARSAP
+25 
-34 SLPVGIPRRR
+34 
-44 PAQPGPAVGCAPAR
+44 
-58 RRRPRRPGMA
+58 
-68 AVLELLL
+68 EN
-75 SEEVAVGAVLR
+75 
-86 WLRRA
+86 
-91 PGQRP
+91 
-96 AEDSHIYDKLV
+96 HIHDKLV

-140 KTPNSKAHKS
+140 KTPNSKAHGS
-150 QRTGPER
+150 QRTGSER

-163 SSRVQLFSQRTSVTS
+163 SSRVQLFSQRTS
-178 CATDTSF
+178 
-185 SPAAASSGSSSFS
+185 
-198 ESNLSSPCS
+198 
-207 DFPSVVSSSSPSFGY
+207 
-222 SPVLT
+222 
-227 HSEKR
+227 R
-232 SAQKANLGSF
+232 ANLGSF
-242 LTAAP
+242 FTATP
-247 EALPARRGRRKGS
+247 EALPVRRGRRKGNS
-260 SSLSASG
+260 SVSASG
-267 RQVARDLG
+267 RHIARDLG
-275 RSVAEEEDGKSESA
+275 RSLAEEEDGKNNNV

-300 VPLVTARS
+300 VPLDSARS
-308 LPSQLNLNNLEEF
+308 PPSQLNLNNLEEF
-321 PPMGTAS
+321 PPMGAAS

-349 PLSKPKMCFT
+349 PLSKPKTCFT
-359 STPVSQSPAARFSAG
+359 STPVSQAPAARLSSG
-374 SSPEAFNIVQEGNQT
+374 SSLEAFTTVREGNLT
-389 SVLSSSL
+389 SVISNSL

-402 LKKERCKLLYQAS
+402 LKKERYRMS
-415 SAGISPDPGTPTK
+415 FDPGTPTK
-428 PAYTRSASLPAESH
+428 PSYARSASLPAESH
-442 LVTCADPAKVSCKKQ
+442 LVTCANPTKVSCKKQ

-474 PNIFLEL
+474 PSIFLEL

-492 TSASEEE
+492 TSTAEDGDSDPEVSE
-499 ESDLEVNEGS
+499 SEV
-509 KDASG
+509 SG
-514 RQHFRSVHNCVYF
+514 RQHFQSVHNCVYF

-540 HLEKGTLKFL
+540 HLEKGMLKLL
-550 AENERIACFSPTLH
+550 AENERIASFSPTLH
-564 ERLKQAYEN
+564 KRLRQAYEN

-622 EWEDNHEKPGWDFE
+622 EWEDNHEKTGWDFE
-636 RVLGSKIRA
+636 RVLGNKIRA

-663 QKQLTQMCKD
+663 QKQLIQMCKG
-673 PIGGGVSWGDTP
+673 PIGGGASWGDTP

-690 NMLGPDN
+690 NMLGSDN

-744 HLVDSLCLKILELDG
+744 HLMDSLCLKILELNA
-759 LTLVEHEH
+759 LTLVEHEP
-767 SDGETDM
+767 SDGEADM

-813 DLQDTA
+813 DLQDSA
-819 VALRNQTLPVLDILK
+819 LALRNQTLPILDILK
-834 LLRRSIQNQ
+834 LLRQSVRDQRSI
-843 RSVLTIPWI
+843 LTIPWI
-852 VEFLSLVDHVAPF
+852 VEYLSLVDHIAPF
-865 LDYYRKVFCLLL
+865 LDYYRKVFGLLL
-877 QIYRLMILSE
+877 RVYRLMVLSE
-887 EKEMSFLNKLL
+887 DKEMSFLNKLL

-905 LFQVPSVPEELFFA
+905 LFQVPSVPEELFF
-919 TDVRQ
+919 TPDDRQ
-924 EGLVMDTVTSAQ
+924 ERFMMDTVTSTQ

-965 FVAGS
+965 FVTGS
-970 GVKNG
+970 GAKNG
-975 GFMRKITPTAAETL
+975 GFIRKITPTAAESL
-989 APKTSITQRKLQVE
+989 APKASVTQRKLQVE
-1003 LEQAFFHNQPP
+1003 LEQAFFHNQPS

-1044 QRAEV
+1044 QRAEA
-1049 MLQDKVKEEDANH
+1049 MLQDKVKEDAANH
-1062 DKLLEEVCSH
+1062 DKLLEEVCTH
-1072 LYDEGAQALIKGREF
+1072 LYEEGAQALIKGREF

-1113 DIAVELATEKAC
+1113 NIAVELAIEKAC

-1135 IKREVKATFNKMLK
+1135 IKREVKATFNRMLK
-1149 VPGLPLPNEDAQEL
+1149 VPGFPLPSEDTLEL
-1163 RRDCSPGC
+1163 KRDCPPGC
-1171 LHRAPFPS
+1171 QHCAPFPS

-1203 PGWLEC
+1203 YVWLKC
-1209 LLGRLSQTLRC
+1209 LVGRLSQTLRC

-1236 VELASLL
+1236 VELVSLL
-1243 VSGHVPLSH
+1243 VSGRVPLSLE
-1252 GIKPPEK
+1252 IKSPDK
-1259 SSERLRVKNNPTCDL
+1259 SPERLSIKNNPTCGL
-1274 LKLLLSVW
+1274 LNLLLSVW
-1282 KEDFGTPVPVQLMF
+1282 KEDFGTPVPVQLIF
-1296 SRKNIGYLAEAK
+1296 SKKNMGYLAEVK
-1308 QQEWDLFHFILRGLV
+1308 QREWDLFLFMLHGLV
-1323 ECDLMKTSEIESC
+1323 EHELMRTSEIESC
-1336 LRSLEELPWPSDF
+1336 LHSLEELPWPLDF
-1349 LKALESIS
+1349 LKDLKMLS
-1357 GLFLSEHL
+1357 GVFISEHHR
-1365 VEEPR
+1365 EEPR
-1370 SNPCDLTRQSLATDS
+1370 TNPCQLSRQSLGT
-1385 GQTRDQVKWTSSSV
+1385 
-1399 KQRDCFLVT
+1399 VT
-1408 GSSLN
+1408 AQS
-1413 LM
+1413 

>member
-1 MRGKDARGRRR
+1 
-12 RPVPRVLTWGGGP
+12 
-25 APARARSAP
+25 
-34 SLPVGIPRRR
+34 
-44 PAQPGPAVGCAPAR
+44 
-58 RRRPRRPGMA
+58 
-68 AVLELLL
+68 EN
-75 SEEVAVGAVLR
+75 
-86 WLRRA
+86 
-91 PGQRP
+91 
-96 AEDSHIYDKLV
+96 HIHDKLV

-129 QILTNGPSTPA
+129 QILTNGPPTPA
-140 KTPNSKAHKS
+140 KTPNSKAHGS
-150 QRTGPER
+150 QRTGSER

-163 SSRVQLFSQRTSVTS
+163 SSRVQLFSQRTSR
-178 CATDTSF
+178 
-185 SPAAASSGSSSFS
+185 AS
-198 ESNLSSPCS
+198 
-207 DFPSVVSSSSPSFGY
+207 
-222 SPVLT
+222 
-227 HSEKR
+227 
-232 SAQKANLGSF
+232 LGSF
-242 LTAAP
+242 LTATP
-247 EALPARRGRRKGS
+247 DVLPVRRGRRKGS
-260 SSLSASG
+260 SSVSAAG

-275 RSVAEEEDGKSESA
+275 RALAEEEDGKSDGG

-300 VPLVTARS
+300 VPLVSAS
-308 LPSQLNLNNLEEF
+308 SPPSQLNINNLEEF
-321 PPMGTAS
+321 PPMGAAS

-349 PLSKPKMCFT
+349 PLSKPKTCFT
-359 STPVSQSPAARFSAG
+359 STPVSQSPAARWAAG
-374 SSPEAFNIVQEGNQT
+374 SSLEAFTAVQEGN
-389 SVLSSSL
+389 LSSVTSNSL

-402 LKKERCKLLYQAS
+402 LKKERYR
-415 SAGISPDPGTPTK
+415 ISFDPGTPTK
-428 PAYTRSASLPAESH
+428 PSYTRSASLPAESH
-442 LVTCADPAKVSCKKQ
+442 LVTCASPAKVSCKKQ

-492 TSASEEE
+492 TSTAEDGDSDPEISERNG
-499 ESDLEVNEGS
+499 DV
-509 KDASG
+509 SG
-514 RQHFRSVHNCVYF
+514 RQHFESVHNCVYF
-527 AVQVLDYQYEIIS
+527 AVRVLDYQYEIIS
-540 HLEKGTLKFL
+540 HLEKGMLKLL
-550 AENERIACFSPTLH
+550 AENERIASFSPTLH
-564 ERLKQAYEN
+564 KRLRQAYES

-622 EWEDNHEKPGWDFE
+622 EWEDNHEKTGWDFD
-636 RVLGSKIRA
+636 RVLGNKIRA

-663 QKQLTQMCKD
+663 QKQLIQMCKG
-673 PIGGGVSWGDTP
+673 PIGGGASWGDTP

-690 NMLGPDN
+690 NMLGSDN

-710 PQSIRGPCPPPS
+710 PQSIKGPCPPPS

-744 HLVDSLCLKILELDG
+744 HLMDSLCLKILELNG

-767 SDGETDM
+767 SDGEADM
-774 DEQDE
+774 EEQDE

-785 VLLSLRLLAKFLGFL
+785 ALLSLRLLAKFLGFV

-813 DLQDTA
+813 DLQDSA
-819 VALRNQTLPVLDILK
+819 LALRNQTLPVLDILK
-834 LLRRSIQNQ
+834 LLRQSIRDQRSI
-843 RSVLTIPWI
+843 LTIPWI
-852 VEFLSLVDHVAPF
+852 VEYLSLVDHIAPF
-865 LDYYRKVFCLLL
+865 LDYYREVFGLLL
-877 QIYRLMILSE
+877 QVYRLMVLSE
-887 EKEMSFLNKLL
+887 DKEMNFLNKLL

-905 LFQVPSVPEELFFA
+905 LFQVPSVPEELFFTA
-919 TDVRQ
+919 DDRQ
-924 EGLVMDTVTSAQ
+924 ERFMLDTVTSAQ
-936 ALDSVPLV
+936 ALDFVPLV

-956 GELRKLLAS
+956 SELRKLLAS

-970 GVKNG
+970 GGKNG
-975 GFMRKITPTAAETL
+975 GFIRKITPTAAESL
-989 APKTSITQRKLQVE
+989 APKTSVTQRKLQVD

-1044 QRAEV
+1044 QRAET
-1049 MLQDKVKEEDANH
+1049 MLQDKVKEEDVNH
-1062 DKLLEEVCSH
+1062 DKLLEEVCAH
-1072 LYDEGAQALIKGREF
+1072 LYEEGAQALIKGREF

-1094 AVRVLLP
+1094 AVKVLLP

-1113 DIAVELATEKAC
+1113 SIAVELATERAC

-1135 IKREVKATFNKMLK
+1135 IKREVKATFNRMLK
-1149 VPGLPLPNEDAQEL
+1149 VPGFPLPGEDALEL
-1163 RRDCSPGC
+1163 RRDCPPGC
-1171 LHRAPFPS
+1171 QHCAPFPS

-1191 AVGPRD
+1191 AVGPRE
-1197 EGEVID
+1197 EGEVVD
-1203 PGWLEC
+1203 FVWLEC

-1243 VSGHVPLSH
+1243 VSDRVPLSL
-1252 GIKPPEK
+1252 GIKSPEK
-1259 SSERLRVKNNPTCDL
+1259 SHERLRVKNNPTCGL
-1274 LKLLLSVW
+1274 LKLLFSIW
-1282 KEDFGTPVPVQLMF
+1282 KEDFGTCVPVQLIF
-1296 SRKNIGYLAEAK
+1296 SKKNMSYLAEAK
-1308 QQEWDLFHFILRGLV
+1308 QREWDLFLFLLHGLT
-1323 ECDLMKTSEIESC
+1323 EHELMRTSEIQSC
-1336 LRSLEELPWPSDF
+1336 LHSLEELPWPSDF
-1349 LKALESIS
+1349 VKDLKRLSRI
-1357 GLFLSEHL
+1357 LVSEHQI
-1365 VEEPR
+1365 EEPR
-1370 SNPCDLTRQSLATDS
+1370 INPCELTRQSLAA
-1385 GQTRDQVKWTSSSV
+1385 
-1399 KQRDCFLVT
+1399 VT
-1408 GSSLN
+1408 TQS
-1413 LM
+1413 

>member
-1 MRGKDARGRRR
+1 MCAVILILVRNK
-12 RPVPRVLTWGGGP
+12 L
-25 APARARSAP
+25 
-34 SLPVGIPRRR
+34 LPVR
-44 PAQPGPAVGCAPAR
+44 
-58 RRRPRRPGMA
+58 A
-68 AVLELLL
+68 ALLFLEVL
-75 SEEVAVGAVLR
+75 
-86 WLRRA
+86 
-91 PGQRP
+91 
-96 AEDSHIYDKLV
+96 I

-140 KTPNSKAHKS
+140 KTPNSKARGSHGIGS
-150 QRTGPER
+150 ER
-157 RAGHAT
+157 RAGHRR
-163 SSRVQLFSQRTSVTS
+163 SS
-178 CATDTSF
+178 
-185 SPAAASSGSSSFS
+185 
-198 ESNLSSPCS
+198 
-207 DFPSVVSSSSPSFGY
+207 
-222 SPVLT
+222 
-227 HSEKR
+227 
-232 SAQKANLGSF
+232 QKASLGSF
-242 LTAAP
+242 LTATP

-260 SSLSASG
+260 NSVSASG

-275 RSVAEEEDGKSESA
+275 RSLADEEEGKNESL

-300 VPLVTARS
+300 VPLVSARS
-308 LPSQLNLNNLEEF
+308 PPSQLNLNNLEEF
-321 PPMGTAS
+321 PPMGAAS
-328 GWTNKSKPSRRINPT
+328 GWTNKPSRRINPT

-359 STPVSQSPAARFSAG
+359 STPVSQPLLATWLLC
-374 SSPEAFNIVQEGNQT
+374 IH
-389 SVLSSSL
+389 L
-396 QEEREM
+396 QSCIM
-402 LKKERCKLLYQAS
+402 LLLLNFRCKLLHQAS
-415 SAGISPDPGTPTK
+415 SPAGISLDPGTATK
-428 PAYTRSASLPAESH
+428 PSYTRSASLPAESH
-442 LVTCADPAKVSCKKQ
+442 LVTCANPTKVSCKKQ

-492 TSASEEE
+492 TSTAEDED
-499 ESDLEVNEGS
+499 SDLEVNERS
-509 KDASG
+509 KDAPG

-540 HLEKGTLKFL
+540 RLEKGMLKLL
-550 AENERIACFSPTLH
+550 AENERIASFSPTLH
-564 ERLKQAYEN
+564 ERLRQAYES

-579 LLLPCSVQSVSFQPE
+579 LMLPCSVQSVSFQPE

-622 EWEDNHEKPGWDFE
+622 EWEDNHEKTGWNFE
-636 RVLGSKIRA
+636 GVLGNKVRA

-663 QKQLTQMCKD
+663 QKQLIQMCKG
-673 PIGGGVSWGDTP
+673 PVGGGASWGDAP

-690 NMLGPDN
+690 NMLGSDN

-744 HLVDSLCLKILELDG
+744 HLMDSLCLKILELNG

-767 SDGETDM
+767 SDGEADM

-779 KKRFTV
+779 KKRFAV

-813 DLQDTA
+813 DLQDSA
-819 VALRNQTLPVLDILK
+819 VALRNKTLPALDVLM
-834 LLRRSIQNQ
+834 LLRQSIRDQRSI
-843 RSVLTIPWI
+843 LTIPWI
-852 VEFLSLVDHVAPF
+852 VEYLSLVDHIAPL

-877 QIYRLMILSE
+877 LTVLSE
-887 EKEMSFLNKLL
+887 DKEMSFLNKLL

-905 LFQVPSVPEELFFA
+905 LFQVVSPVLLKSA
-919 TDVRQ
+919 K
-924 EGLVMDTVTSAQ
+924 TV
-936 ALDSVPLV
+936 DSVPLV

-970 GVKNG
+970 GAKNG
-975 GFMRKITPTAAETL
+975 GFMRKITPTAAESL
-989 APKTSITQRKLQVE
+989 APKHFSLEQVE

-1049 MLQDKVKEEDANH
+1049 MLQDKVKEDANH
-1062 DKLLEEVCSH
+1062 DKLLEEVCAH
-1072 LYDEGAQALIKGREF
+1072 LYEEGAQALIKGREF

-1135 IKREVKATFNKMLK
+1135 IKREVKATFNRMLR
-1149 VPGLPLPNEDAQEL
+1149 VPGFPLPGEDAPEP
-1163 RRDCSPGC
+1163 RRDCPPGC
-1171 LHRAPFPS
+1171 QHCAQFPS
-1179 QIINEIKDVLCV
+1179 QVINEIKDVLCV

-1197 EGEVID
+1197 EGEVVD
-1203 PGWLEC
+1203 CAWLEC

-1243 VSGHVPLSH
+1243 GD
-1252 GIKPPEK
+1252 
-1259 SSERLRVKNNPTCDL
+1259 NPTYGL

-1296 SRKNIGYLAEAK
+1296 SEKNISYLAGVK
-1308 QQEWDLFHFILRGLV
+1308 QREWDLFLFMLHGLV
-1323 ECDLMKTSEIESC
+1323 EHDLMRTNEIESC
-1336 LRSLEELPWPSDF
+1336 LHGLRESEIRS
-1349 LKALESIS
+1349 I
-1357 GLFLSEHL
+1357 
-1365 VEEPR
+1365 
-1370 SNPCDLTRQSLATDS
+1370 AT
-1385 GQTRDQVKWTSSSV
+1385 
-1399 KQRDCFLVT
+1399 
-1408 GSSLN
+1408 
-1413 LM
+1413 

>member
-1 MRGKDARGRRR
+1 
-12 RPVPRVLTWGGGP
+12 
-25 APARARSAP
+25 
-34 SLPVGIPRRR
+34 
-44 PAQPGPAVGCAPAR
+44 
-58 RRRPRRPGMA
+58 MA

-75 SEEVAVGAVLR
+75 REEVAVSAVVR
-86 WLRRA
+86 WLRHG
-91 PGQRP
+91 PGHRP
-96 AEDSHIYDKLV
+96 AEENHIHDKLI

-140 KTPNSKAHKS
+140 KTPNSKARGSHGIGS
-150 QRTGPER
+150 ER

-163 SSRVQLFSQRTSVTS
+163 SSRVQLFSQRISVTTS
-178 CATDTSF
+178 TTDTSF
-185 SPAAASSGSSSFS
+185 SPAAAPSSSSSFS
-198 ESNLSSPCS
+198 GSSLSSPCG
-207 DFPSVVSSSSPSFGY
+207 DFPSMGSSSSPSFGY
-222 SPVLT
+222 SPVLN
-227 HSEKR
+227 HSERR
-232 SAQKANLGSF
+232 SSQKASLGSF
-242 LTAAP
+242 LTATP

-260 SSLSASG
+260 NSVSASG

-275 RSVAEEEDGKSESA
+275 RSLADEEEGKNESL

-300 VPLVTARS
+300 VPLVSARS
-308 LPSQLNLNNLEEF
+308 PPSQLNLNNLEEF
-321 PPMGTAS
+321 PPMGAAS
-328 GWTNKSKPSRRINPT
+328 GWTKSKPSRRINPT

-359 STPVSQSPAARFSAG
+359 STPVSQSPAARFSSG
-374 SSPEAFNIVQEGNQT
+374 SSLEAFTAVQEGNLT
-389 SVLSSSL
+389 SVISTSL

-402 LKKERCKLLYQAS
+402 LKKERCKLLHQAS
-415 SAGISPDPGTPTK
+415 SPAGISLDPGTATK
-428 PAYTRSASLPAESH
+428 PSYTRSASLPAESH
-442 LVTCADPAKVSCKKQ
+442 LVTCANPTKVSCKKQ

-492 TSASEEE
+492 TSTAEDED
-499 ESDLEVNEGS
+499 SDLEVNERS
-509 KDASG
+509 KDAPG

-540 HLEKGTLKFL
+540 RLEKGMLKLL
-550 AENERIACFSPTLH
+550 AENERIASFSPTLH
-564 ERLKQAYEN
+564 ERLRQAYES

-579 LLLPCSVQSVSFQPE
+579 LMLPCSVQSVSFQPE

-622 EWEDNHEKPGWDFE
+622 EWEDNHEKTGWNFE
-636 RVLGSKIRA
+636 GVLGNKIRA

-663 QKQLTQMCKD
+663 QKQLIQMCKG
-673 PIGGGVSWGDTP
+673 PVGGGASWGDAP

-690 NMLGPDN
+690 NMLGSDN

-744 HLVDSLCLKILELDG
+744 HLMDSLCLKILELNG

-767 SDGETDM
+767 SDGEADM

-813 DLQDTA
+813 DLQDSA
-819 VALRNQTLPVLDILK
+819 VALRNKTLPALDVLM
-834 LLRRSIQNQ
+834 LLRQSIRDQRSI
-843 RSVLTIPWI
+843 LTIPWI
-852 VEFLSLVDHVAPF
+852 VEYLSLVDHIAPL

-877 QIYRLMILSE
+877 QVYRLTVLSE
-887 EKEMSFLNKLL
+887 DKEMSFLNKLL

-905 LFQVPSVPEELFFA
+905 LFQVPSVPEELFFT

-924 EGLVMDTVTSAQ
+924 EGLIMDTVTSAE

-970 GVKNG
+970 GAKNG
-975 GFMRKITPTAAETL
+975 GFMRKITPTAAESL
-989 APKTSITQRKLQVE
+989 APKASVTQRKLQHFSLEQVE

-1049 MLQDKVKEEDANH
+1049 MLQDKVKEDANH
-1062 DKLLEEVCSH
+1062 DKLLEEVCAH
-1072 LYDEGAQALIKGREF
+1072 LYEEGAQALIKGREF

-1135 IKREVKATFNKMLK
+1135 IKREVKATFNRMLR
-1149 VPGLPLPNEDAQEL
+1149 VPGFPLPGEDAPEP
-1163 RRDCSPGC
+1163 RRDCPPGC
-1171 LHRAPFPS
+1171 QHCAQFPS

-1203 PGWLEC
+1203 YAWLEC

-1243 VSGHVPLSH
+1243 VSGRVPLSLRT
-1252 GIKPPEK
+1252 KSPEK
-1259 SSERLRVKNNPTCDL
+1259 SSERLHVKSNPTYGL

-1296 SRKNIGYLAEAK
+1296 SEKNISYLAGVK
-1308 QQEWDLFHFILRGLV
+1308 QREWDLFLFMLHGLV
-1323 ECDLMKTSEIESC
+1323 EHDLMRTNEIESC
-1336 LRSLEELPWPSDF
+1336 LHGLRELPWSSNF
-1349 LKALESIS
+1349 LKELEI
-1357 GLFLSEHL
+1357 LSRAFVSEL
-1365 VEEPR
+1365 RREEPR
-1370 SNPCDLTRQSLATDS
+1370 TNRCKLTRQSLGA
-1385 GQTRDQVKWTSSSV
+1385 
-1399 KQRDCFLVT
+1399 VT
-1408 GSSLN
+1408 AQS
-1413 LM
+1413 

>member
-1 MRGKDARGRRR
+1 
-12 RPVPRVLTWGGGP
+12 
-25 APARARSAP
+25 
-34 SLPVGIPRRR
+34 
-44 PAQPGPAVGCAPAR
+44 
-58 RRRPRRPGMA
+58 MA

-75 SEEVAVGAVLR
+75 SEELPLGAVLR
-86 WLRRA
+86 WLRRD

-96 AEDSHIYDKLV
+96 AELV

-140 KTPNSKAHKS
+140 KTPNSKAHRS

-157 RAGHAT
+157 RAGH
-163 SSRVQLFSQRTSVTS
+163 
-178 CATDTSF
+178 
-185 SPAAASSGSSSFS
+185 
-198 ESNLSSPCS
+198 
-207 DFPSVVSSSSPSFGY
+207 
-222 SPVLT
+222 
-227 HSEKR
+227 R

-247 EALPARRGRRKGS
+247 EALPARRGRRKGGS
-260 SSLSASG
+260 SVSASG

-289 SWSGGRRKRSE
+289 SWSGGRRKRIE

-308 LPSQLNLNNLEEF
+308 PPSQLNLNNLEEF

-359 STPVSQSPAARFSAG
+359 STPVSQPPAARFSAG
-374 SSPEAFNIVQEGNQT
+374 SSPEAFNIVQEGNPT

-402 LKKERCKLLYQAS
+402 LKKERYSLNRVLN
-415 SAGISPDPGTPTK
+415 GISPDPGTPTK

-499 ESDLEVNEGS
+499 EN
-509 KDASG
+509 ASG

-877 QIYRLMILSE
+877 LMILSE

-924 EGLVMDTVTSAQ
+924 EGLDN
-936 ALDSVPLV
+936 VPLV

-1062 DKLLEEVCSH
+1062 DKLLEEVCGH

-1135 IKREVKATFNKMLK
+1135 IKREVKATFNRMLK
-1149 VPGLPLPNEDAQEL
+1149 VPGLPLPNEDAREL

-1243 VSGHVPLSH
+1243 G
-1252 GIKPPEK
+1252 K
-1259 SSERLRVKNNPTCDL
+1259 SVMKSCLRLKCVINILLNPWLQRFLKNNPTCDL

-1323 ECDLMKTSEIESC
+1323 ECELMKTSEIESC
-1336 LRSLEELPWPSDF
+1336 LRSLEELPWPSV
-1349 LKALESIS
+1349 SI
-1357 GLFLSEHL
+1357 
-1365 VEEPR
+1365 
-1370 SNPCDLTRQSLATDS
+1370 
-1385 GQTRDQVKWTSSSV
+1385 
-1399 KQRDCFLVT
+1399 
-1408 GSSLN
+1408 
-1413 LM
+1413 

>member
-1 MRGKDARGRRR
+1 ENHVHDN
-12 RPVPRVLTWGGGP
+12 
-25 APARARSAP
+25 
-34 SLPVGIPRRR
+34 
-44 PAQPGPAVGCAPAR
+44 
-58 RRRPRRPGMA
+58 
-68 AVLELLL
+68 
-75 SEEVAVGAVLR
+75 
-86 WLRRA
+86 
-91 PGQRP
+91 
-96 AEDSHIYDKLV
+96 LV
-107 SLSLLQK
+107 SLNLLQK

-140 KTPNSKAHKS
+140 KTPNSKAHGS
-150 QRTGPER
+150 QRTGSER

-163 SSRVQLFSQRTSVTS
+163 SSRVQLFSQRTS
-178 CATDTSF
+178 
-185 SPAAASSGSSSFS
+185 AS
-198 ESNLSSPCS
+198 
-207 DFPSVVSSSSPSFGY
+207 
-222 SPVLT
+222 
-227 HSEKR
+227 
-232 SAQKANLGSF
+232 LGSF
-242 LTAAP
+242 LTATP
-247 EALPARRGRRKGS
+247 EALPARRGRRKGNS
-260 SSLSASG
+260 SVSASG

-275 RSVAEEEDGKSESA
+275 RSLAEEEDGKNDGV
-289 SWSGGRRKRSE
+289 SWNGGRRKRSE
-300 VPLVTARS
+300 VPLVSARS
-308 LPSQLNLNNLEEF
+308 PPSQLNLNNLEEF
-321 PPMGTAS
+321 PPMGAAS
-328 GWTNKSKPSRRINPT
+328 SWTNKSKPSRRINPT

-359 STPVSQSPAARFSAG
+359 STPVSQCPAARFSSG
-374 SSPEAFNIVQEGNQT
+374 SSLEAFATVQEGNLT
-389 SVLSSSL
+389 SVISNSL

-402 LKKERCKLLYQAS
+402 LKKERYR
-415 SAGISPDPGTPTK
+415 ISLDPGTPTK
-428 PAYTRSASLPAESH
+428 PSYTRSASLPAESH
-442 LVTCADPAKVSCKKQ
+442 LVTCANPTKVSCKKQ

-492 TSASEEE
+492 TSTAEDGDN
-499 ESDLEVNEGS
+499 DLEVNEGN
-509 KDASG
+509 ASG

-540 HLEKGTLKFL
+540 RLEKGTLKLL
-550 AENERIACFSPTLH
+550 AENERIASFSPTLH
-564 ERLKQAYEN
+564 ERLRQAYES

-622 EWEDNHEKPGWDFE
+622 EWEDNHEKSGWDFE
-636 RVLGSKIRA
+636 RVLGNKIRA

-663 QKQLTQMCKD
+663 QKQLIQMCKG
-673 PIGGGVSWGDTP
+673 PIGGGASWGDTP

-690 NMLGPDN
+690 NMLGSDN

-744 HLVDSLCLKILELDG
+744 HLMDSLCLKILELDG

-767 SDGETDM
+767 SDGEADM

-813 DLQDTA
+813 DLQDSA
-819 VALRNQTLPVLDILK
+819 VALRNQTLPVLDVLK
-834 LLRRSIQNQ
+834 LLRQSIRDQRSI
-843 RSVLTIPWI
+843 LTIPWI
-852 VEFLSLVDHVAPF
+852 VEYLSLVDYIAPF

-877 QIYRLMILSE
+877 QVYRLMVLSE
-887 EKEMSFLNKLL
+887 DKEMSFLNKLL

-905 LFQVPSVPEELFFA
+905 LFQVPSVPEELFFTA
-919 TDVRQ
+919 DVRQ
-924 EGLVMDTVTSAQ
+924 EGLMMDTVTSAQ

-970 GVKNG
+970 GAKNG
-975 GFMRKITPTAAETL
+975 GFIRKITPTAAESL
-989 APKTSITQRKLQVE
+989 APKASVTQRKLQVE

-1062 DKLLEEVCSH
+1062 DKLLEEVCAH
-1072 LYDEGAQALIKGREF
+1072 LYAEGAQALIKGREF

-1135 IKREVKATFNKMLK
+1135 IKREVKATFNRMLK
-1149 VPGLPLPNEDAQEL
+1149 VPGLPLPTEDALEL
-1163 RRDCSPGC
+1163 RKDCPPGC
-1171 LHRAPFPS
+1171 QHCAPFPS

-1197 EGEVID
+1197 EGEVIEYV
-1203 PGWLEC
+1203 WLEC

-1243 VSGHVPLSH
+1243 VSDRVPLSL
-1252 GIKPPEK
+1252 GIESSEK
-1259 SSERLRVKNNPTCDL
+1259 SSQRLRVKNNPTYGL

-1296 SRKNIGYLAEAK
+1296 SKKNIGYLAEVK
-1308 QQEWDLFHFILRGLV
+1308 QREWDLFLFVLHGLV
-1323 ECDLMKTSEIESC
+1323 EQELMRTSEIESC
-1336 LRSLEELPWPSDF
+1336 LHSLEELPWPSDF
-1349 LKALESIS
+1349 LKELEMLSRVFI
-1357 GLFLSEHL
+1357 SEHHI
-1365 VEEPR
+1365 EEPR
-1370 SNPCDLTRQSLATDS
+1370 TNPCELTRQSLGT
-1385 GQTRDQVKWTSSSV
+1385 
-1399 KQRDCFLVT
+1399 VT
-1408 GSSLN
+1408 AQS
-1413 LM
+1413 

>member
-1 MRGKDARGRRR
+1 ENH
-12 RPVPRVLTWGGGP
+12 L
-25 APARARSAP
+25 
-34 SLPVGIPRRR
+34 
-44 PAQPGPAVGCAPAR
+44 
-58 RRRPRRPGMA
+58 
-68 AVLELLL
+68 
-75 SEEVAVGAVLR
+75 
-86 WLRRA
+86 
-91 PGQRP
+91 
-96 AEDSHIYDKLV
+96 HDKLV

-140 KTPNSKAHKS
+140 KTPNSKAHRS

-163 SSRVQLFSQRTSVTS
+163 SSRR
-178 CATDTSF
+178 
-185 SPAAASSGSSSFS
+185 SS
-198 ESNLSSPCS
+198 
-207 DFPSVVSSSSPSFGY
+207 
-222 SPVLT
+222 
-227 HSEKR
+227 
-232 SAQKANLGSF
+232 QKASLGSF
-242 LTAAP
+242 LTATP
-247 EALPARRGRRKGS
+247 EALPARRGRKKGS
-260 SSLSASG
+260 VSASG

-275 RSVAEEEDGKSESA
+275 RSLAEEEDGKHDGV

-300 VPLVTARS
+300 VPLISARS
-308 LPSQLNLNNLEEF
+308 SPSQLNLNNLEEF
-321 PPMGTAS
+321 PPMGAAA

-359 STPVSQSPAARFSAG
+359 STPVSQSPAARFSSG
-374 SSPEAFNIVQEGNQT
+374 SSLEAFTTVQEGNLT
-389 SVLSSSL
+389 SVKSNSL

-402 LKKERCKLLYQAS
+402 LKKERYRLSRAS
-415 SAGISPDPGTPTK
+415 SPAGTSPDPGTPTK
-428 PAYTRSASLPAESH
+428 PSYTRSASLPAESH
-442 LVTCADPAKVSCKKQ
+442 LVTCANPAKVSCKKQ

-492 TSASEEE
+492 TSTSEDGD
-499 ESDLEVNEGS
+499 SDLEIDERNVSE
-509 KDASG
+509 K
-514 RQHFRSVHNCVYF
+514 QHFRSVHNCVYF
-527 AVQVLDYQYEIIS
+527 AVQVLGYQYEIIS
-540 HLEKGTLKFL
+540 RLEKGTLKLL
-550 AENERIACFSPTLH
+550 AENERIASFSPTLH
-564 ERLKQAYEN
+564 ERLRQAYES

-622 EWEDNHEKPGWDFE
+622 EWEDNHEKTGWDFE

-663 QKQLTQMCKD
+663 QKQLIQMCKG
-673 PIGGGVSWGDTP
+673 PIGGGASLGDTP

-690 NMLGPDN
+690 NMLGSDN

-744 HLVDSLCLKILELDG
+744 HLMDSLCLQILELDG

-767 SDGETDM
+767 SDGEADM

-813 DLQDTA
+813 DLQDSA
-819 VALRNQTLPVLDILK
+819 VALRNQSLPVLDVLK
-834 LLRRSIQNQ
+834 LLRQSIRDQRSI
-843 RSVLTIPWI
+843 LTIPWI
-852 VEFLSLVDHVAPF
+852 VEYLSLVDYIAPF

-877 QIYRLMILSE
+877 QVYRLMVLSE
-887 EKEMSFLNKLL
+887 DKEMSFLNKLL

-905 LFQVPSVPEELFFA
+905 LFQVPSVPEELFFT

-924 EGLVMDTVTSAQ
+924 EGLMMDTVTSAQ

-970 GVKNG
+970 GAKNG
-975 GFMRKITPTAAETL
+975 GFIRKITPTAAESL
-989 APKTSITQRKLQVE
+989 APKASVTQRKLQVE

-1044 QRAEV
+1044 QRAEG
-1049 MLQDKVKEEDANH
+1049 MLQEKVKEEDANH
-1062 DKLLEEVCSH
+1062 DKLLEEVCAH
-1072 LYDEGAQALIKGREF
+1072 LYEEGAQALVKGREF

-1135 IKREVKATFNKMLK
+1135 IKREVKATFNRMLK
-1149 VPGLPLPNEDAQEL
+1149 VPGPPLPGEDAVEL
-1163 RRDCSPGC
+1163 RRACPPGC
-1171 LHRAPFPS
+1171 QHCAPFPS

-1197 EGEVID
+1197 EGEVVD
-1203 PGWLEC
+1203 YVWLEC
-1209 LLGRLSQTLRC
+1209 LLGRLSQTLQC

-1243 VSGHVPLSH
+1243 VSDRVPLSLRV
-1252 GIKPPEK
+1252 KSAEK
-1259 SSERLRVKNNPTCDL
+1259 SSERLRAKYNPTYGL
-1274 LKLLLSVW
+1274 LNLLLSVW
-1282 KEDFGTPVPVQLMF
+1282 KEDFGTPVPVQLIF
-1296 SRKNIGYLAEAK
+1296 SKKNMGYFAEAK
-1308 QQEWDLFHFILRGLV
+1308 QREWDLFLFMLHGLV
-1323 ECDLMKTSEIESC
+1323 EHKLMRTSEIESC
-1336 LRSLEELPWPSDF
+1336 LRSLEELPWPSEF
-1349 LKALESIS
+1349 LKELEMLS
-1357 GLFLSEHL
+1357 GVFLSEHHR
-1365 VEEPR
+1365 EEHR
-1370 SNPCDLTRQSLATDS
+1370 TNPCEVPRQSLGT
-1385 GQTRDQVKWTSSSV
+1385 
-1399 KQRDCFLVT
+1399 VT
-1408 GSSLN
+1408 AQS
-1413 LM
+1413 

>member
-1 MRGKDARGRRR
+1 
-12 RPVPRVLTWGGGP
+12 
-25 APARARSAP
+25 
-34 SLPVGIPRRR
+34 
-44 PAQPGPAVGCAPAR
+44 
-58 RRRPRRPGMA
+58 MA

-75 SEEVAVGAVLR
+75 QEEVPVSAVVR
-86 WLRRA
+86 WLRHG
-91 PGQRP
+91 PGHRP
-96 AEDSHIYDKLV
+96 AEENHIHDKLV

-129 QILTNGPSTPA
+129 QILTNGPPTPA
-140 KTPNSKAHKS
+140 KTPNSKAHGS
-150 QRTGPER
+150 QRTGSER
-157 RAGHAT
+157 RAGHAA
-163 SSRVQLFSQRTSVTS
+163 SSRVQLFSQRTS
-178 CATDTSF
+178 
-185 SPAAASSGSSSFS
+185 AS
-198 ESNLSSPCS
+198 
-207 DFPSVVSSSSPSFGY
+207 
-222 SPVLT
+222 
-227 HSEKR
+227 
-232 SAQKANLGSF
+232 LGSF
-242 LTAAP
+242 LTATP
-247 EALPARRGRRKGS
+247 DALPVRRGRRKGS
-260 SSLSASG
+260 SSVSASG

-275 RSVAEEEDGKSESA
+275 RSLAEEEDGKSDSV

-300 VPLVTARS
+300 VPLVSAGS
-308 LPSQLNLNNLEEF
+308 PPNQLNLNNLEEF
-321 PPMGTAS
+321 PPMGAAS

-359 STPVSQSPAARFSAG
+359 STPVSQSPAARLSAG
-374 SSPEAFNIVQEGNQT
+374 SSLEAFTAVQERNLA
-389 SVLSSSL
+389 SVISNSL

-402 LKKERCKLLYQAS
+402 LKKERYRMS
-415 SAGISPDPGTPTK
+415 FDPGTPTK
-428 PAYTRSASLPAESH
+428 PSYTRSASLPAESH
-442 LVTCADPAKVSCKKQ
+442 LVTCANPTKVSCKKQ

-492 TSASEEE
+492 TSTAEDGD
-499 ESDLEVNEGS
+499 SDPEIDEKNRDV
-509 KDASG
+509 SG
-514 RQHFRSVHNCVYF
+514 RQHFQSVHNCVYF
-527 AVQVLDYQYEIIS
+527 AVRVLDYQYEIIS
-540 HLEKGTLKFL
+540 HLEKGMLKLL
-550 AENERIACFSPTLH
+550 AENERIASFSPTLH
-564 ERLKQAYEN
+564 KRLRQAYES

-622 EWEDNHEKPGWDFE
+622 EWEDNHEKTGWDFE
-636 RVLGSKIRA
+636 RVLGNKIRA

-663 QKQLTQMCKD
+663 QKQLIQMCKG
-673 PIGGGVSWGDTP
+673 PIGGGASWGDTT

-690 NMLGPDN
+690 NMLGSDN

-744 HLVDSLCLKILELDG
+744 HLMDSLCLKILELNG

-767 SDGETDM
+767 SDGEADM

-813 DLQDTA
+813 DLQDSA
-819 VALRNQTLPVLDILK
+819 LALRNQTLPVLDILK
-834 LLRRSIQNQ
+834 LLRQSIRDQRSI
-843 RSVLTIPWI
+843 LTVPWI
-852 VEFLSLVDHVAPF
+852 VEYLSLVDHIAPF
-865 LDYYRKVFCLLL
+865 LDYYRKVFGLLL
-877 QIYRLMILSE
+877 QVYRLMVLSE
-887 EKEMSFLNKLL
+887 DKEMSFLNKLL
-898 ILAVLGW
+898 LLAVLGW
-905 LFQVPSVPEELFFA
+905 LFQVPSVPEELFFT
-919 TDVRQ
+919 TDDRQ
-924 EGLVMDTVTSAQ
+924 ERFMTDTVTSAQ
-936 ALDSVPLV
+936 ALDFVPLV

-970 GVKNG
+970 GGKNG
-975 GFMRKITPTAAETL
+975 GFIRKITPTAAESL
-989 APKTSITQRKLQVE
+989 APKASVTQRKLQVE

-1044 QRAEV
+1044 QRAEA
-1049 MLQDKVKEEDANH
+1049 MLQDKVKEEDVNH
-1062 DKLLEEVCSH
+1062 DKLLEEVCTH
-1072 LYDEGAQALIKGREF
+1072 LYEEGAQALIKGREF

-1113 DIAVELATEKAC
+1113 NIAVELATERAC

-1135 IKREVKATFNKMLK
+1135 IKREVKATFNRMLK
-1149 VPGLPLPNEDAQEL
+1149 VPGFPLPGEDALDL
-1163 RRDCSPGC
+1163 RRDCPPGC
-1171 LHRAPFPS
+1171 QHCAPFPS

-1197 EGEVID
+1197 EGEVVD
-1203 PGWLEC
+1203 YVLLER

-1243 VSGHVPLSH
+1243 VSDRVPLSLA
-1252 GIKPPEK
+1252 IKSPEK
-1259 SSERLRVKNNPTCDL
+1259 GPERLHVKNNPTCGL
-1274 LKLLLSVW
+1274 LKLLFSVW
-1282 KEDFGTPVPVQLMF
+1282 KEDFGTSVPVQLIF
-1296 SRKNIGYLAEAK
+1296 SKKNIGYLAEVEHR
-1308 QQEWDLFHFILRGLV
+1308 EWDLFLFLLHGLI
-1323 ECDLMKTSEIESC
+1323 EHGLMRTSEIKSC
-1336 LRSLEELPWPSDF
+1336 LHSLEELPWPSGFIKD
-1349 LKALESIS
+1349 LKMLSRV
-1357 GLFLSEHL
+1357 LVSEHHI
-1365 VEEPR
+1365 EEPR
-1370 SNPCDLTRQSLATDS
+1370 TNPCELTRQSLGT
-1385 GQTRDQVKWTSSSV
+1385 
-1399 KQRDCFLVT
+1399 VT
-1408 GSSLN
+1408 TQS
-1413 LM
+1413 

>member
-1 MRGKDARGRRR
+1 
-12 RPVPRVLTWGGGP
+12 
-25 APARARSAP
+25 
-34 SLPVGIPRRR
+34 
-44 PAQPGPAVGCAPAR
+44 
-58 RRRPRRPGMA
+58 
-68 AVLELLL
+68 EN
-75 SEEVAVGAVLR
+75 
-86 WLRRA
+86 
-91 PGQRP
+91 
-96 AEDSHIYDKLV
+96 HIHDKLV

-140 KTPNSKAHKS
+140 KTPNSKAHGS
-150 QRTGPER
+150 QRTGSER

-163 SSRVQLFSQRTSVTS
+163 SSRVQLFSQRTSK
-178 CATDTSF
+178 
-185 SPAAASSGSSSFS
+185 AS
-198 ESNLSSPCS
+198 
-207 DFPSVVSSSSPSFGY
+207 
-222 SPVLT
+222 
-227 HSEKR
+227 
-232 SAQKANLGSF
+232 LGSF
-242 LTAAP
+242 LAAAP
-247 EALPARRGRRKGS
+247 EAGPARRGRRRGTGS
-260 SSLSASG
+260 VSASG
-267 RQVARDLG
+267 RQMPRDPG
-275 RSVAEEEDGKSESA
+275 RSLGEEEDGKNDSA

-300 VPLVTARS
+300 VPLVSARS
-308 LPSQLNLNNLEEF
+308 PPSQLNLNNLEEF
-321 PPMGTAS
+321 PPMGAAS

-359 STPVSQSPAARFSAG
+359 STPVSQSPAARFSSG
-374 SSPEAFNIVQEGNQT
+374 SSLEAFSTVQEGNLT
-389 SVLSSSL
+389 SVISSSL

-402 LKKERCKLLYQAS
+402 LKKERYR
-415 SAGISPDPGTPTK
+415 ISLDPGTPTK
-428 PAYTRSASLPAESH
+428 PSYARSASLPAESH

-492 TSASEEE
+492 TSTAEEE
-499 ESDLEVNEGS
+499 ESDLEVNERS

-514 RQHFRSVHNCVYF
+514 RQHFRSMHNCVYF
-527 AVQVLDYQYEIIS
+527 AVRVLDYQYEIIS

-550 AENERIACFSPTLH
+550 AENERIASFSPTLH
-564 ERLKQAYEN
+564 ERLRQAYES

-622 EWEDNHEKPGWDFE
+622 EWEDNHEKTGWDFE
-636 RVLGSKIRA
+636 RVLGNKIRA

-663 QKQLTQMCKD
+663 QKQLIQMCKG
-673 PIGGGVSWGDTP
+673 PVGGGASWGDTP

-767 SDGETDM
+767 SDGEADM

-813 DLQDTA
+813 DLQDSA
-819 VALRNQTLPVLDILK
+819 VALRNQTLPVLDVLK
-834 LLRRSIQNQ
+834 LLRRSIRDQ
-843 RSVLTIPWI
+843 RSILTVPWI

-877 QIYRLMILSE
+877 QVYRLMVLSE
-887 EKEMSFLNKLL
+887 DKEMSFLNKLL

-970 GVKNG
+970 GAKNG
-975 GFMRKITPTAAETL
+975 GFIRKITPTAAESL
-989 APKTSITQRKLQVE
+989 APKTSVTQRKLQVE

-1062 DKLLEEVCSH
+1062 DKLLEEVCAH
-1072 LYDEGAQALIKGREF
+1072 LYEEGAQALIKGREF

-1106 AVLSSAE
+1106 AVLNSAE

-1135 IKREVKATFNKMLK
+1135 IKREVKATFNRMLK
-1149 VPGLPLPNEDAQEL
+1149 VPGIPLPSEDALEL
-1163 RRDCSPGC
+1163 RRDCPPGC
-1171 LHRAPFPS
+1171 QHRAPFPS

-1197 EGEVID
+1197 EGEVVD
-1203 PGWLEC
+1203 HVWLEC

-1243 VSGHVPLSH
+1243 VSDRIPLSL
-1252 GIKPPEK
+1252 GIMPPEK
-1259 SSERLRVKNNPTCDL
+1259 SSERLRVKSNPTYGL

-1296 SRKNIGYLAEAK
+1296 SKKNIGYLSEVE
-1308 QQEWDLFHFILRGLV
+1308 QREWDLFLFMLHGLV
-1323 ECDLMKTSEIESC
+1323 EHGLMRTSEIESC
-1336 LRSLEELPWPSDF
+1336 LRSLGELPWPSDF
-1349 LKALESIS
+1349 LKELEMLSKV
-1357 GLFLSEHL
+1357 FVSEHHI
-1365 VEEPR
+1365 EEPR
-1370 SNPCDLTRQSLATDS
+1370 TNPCELTRQSLGT
-1385 GQTRDQVKWTSSSV
+1385 
-1399 KQRDCFLVT
+1399 VT
-1408 GSSLN
+1408 AQS
-1413 LM
+1413 

>member
-1 MRGKDARGRRR
+1 MEKLQVLDFSIRISCFSICLFEMSDLGV
-12 RPVPRVLTWGGGP
+12 PV
-25 APARARSAP
+25 AP
-34 SLPVGIPRRR
+34 SSPWPQL
-44 PAQPGPAVGCAPAR
+44 
-58 RRRPRRPGMA
+58 
-68 AVLELLL
+68 
-75 SEEVAVGAVLR
+75 
-86 WLRRA
+86 
-91 PGQRP
+91 
-96 AEDSHIYDKLV
+96 H
-107 SLSLLQK
+107 LLQK

-140 KTPNSKAHKS
+140 KTPSSKAHGS
-150 QRTGPER
+150 QRTGSER
-157 RAGHAT
+157 RAGHK
-163 SSRVQLFSQRTSVTS
+163 
-178 CATDTSF
+178 
-185 SPAAASSGSSSFS
+185 AS
-198 ESNLSSPCS
+198 
-207 DFPSVVSSSSPSFGY
+207 
-222 SPVLT
+222 
-227 HSEKR
+227 
-232 SAQKANLGSF
+232 LGSF
-242 LTAAP
+242 LTATP

-260 SSLSASG
+260 SSVSASG

-275 RSVAEEEDGKSESA
+275 RSLAEEEDGKNDSV
-289 SWSGGRRKRSE
+289 SWSAGRRKRSE
-300 VPLVTARS
+300 ASLVSARS
-308 LPSQLNLNNLEEF
+308 PPSQLNLNNLEEF
-321 PPMGTAS
+321 PPMGAAS
-328 GWTNKSKPSRRINPT
+328 GWTNKPSRRINPT

-359 STPVSQSPAARFSAG
+359 STPVSQSPAARFSSA
-374 SSPEAFNIVQEGNQT
+374 SSLEAFTTVQEGNLT
-389 SVLSSSL
+389 SVISNSL

-402 LKKERCKLLYQAS
+402 LKKERCKLLHQAS
-415 SAGISPDPGTPTK
+415 SPAGISLDPGTPTK
-428 PAYTRSASLPAESH
+428 PSYTRSASLPAESH
-442 LVTCADPAKVSCKKQ
+442 LVTCAYPTKVSCKKQ

-492 TSASEEE
+492 TSTAEDGD
-499 ESDLEVNEGS
+499 SDLEVNERN
-509 KDASG
+509 ASG

-540 HLEKGTLKFL
+540 HLEKGMLKLL
-550 AENERIACFSPTLH
+550 AENERIASFSPTLH
-564 ERLKQAYEN
+564 ERLRQAYES

-622 EWEDNHEKPGWDFE
+622 EWEDNHEKTGWDFE
-636 RVLGSKIRA
+636 RVLGNKIRA

-663 QKQLTQMCKD
+663 QKQLIQMCKG
-673 PIGGGVSWGDTP
+673 PTGGGASWGDTP

-690 NMLGPDN
+690 NMLGSDN

-744 HLVDSLCLKILELDG
+744 HLVDSLCLKILELNG

-767 SDGETDM
+767 SDGEADM

-813 DLQDTA
+813 DLQDSA
-819 VALRNQTLPVLDILK
+819 VALRNQTLPVLDVLK
-834 LLRRSIQNQ
+834 LLRQSIWDRRSI
-843 RSVLTIPWI
+843 LTIPWI
-852 VEFLSLVDHVAPF
+852 VEYLSLVDHIAPF
-865 LDYYRKVFCLLL
+865 LDYYKKVFCLLL
-877 QIYRLMILSE
+877 LMVLSE
-887 EKEMSFLNKLL
+887 DKEMSFLNKLL

-905 LFQVPSVPEELFFA
+905 LFQVESLNLIWNGA
-919 TDVRQ
+919 
-924 EGLVMDTVTSAQ
+924 
-936 ALDSVPLV
+936 
-944 DQQLL
+944 
-949 YTCCPYL
+949 
-956 GELRKLLAS
+956 
-965 FVAGS
+965 
-970 GVKNG
+970 KNG
-975 GFMRKITPTAAETL
+975 GFIRKITPTAAESL
-989 APKTSITQRKLQVE
+989 APKASVTQRKLQVE

-1062 DKLLEEVCSH
+1062 DKLLEEVCAH
-1072 LYDEGAQALIKGREF
+1072 LYEEGAQALIKGREF

-1135 IKREVKATFNKMLK
+1135 IKREVRATFNRMLK
-1149 VPGLPLPNEDAQEL
+1149 VPGLPMPGEDALEL
-1163 RRDCSPGC
+1163 RRDCPPGC
-1171 LHRAPFPS
+1171 QHCAPLPS
-1179 QIINEIKDVLCV
+1179 QIINEIKVPIVHFLDVLCV

-1203 PGWLEC
+1203 YVWLEC
-1209 LLGRLSQTLRC
+1209 LLGRLGQTLRC

-1243 VSGHVPLSH
+1243 VSDRVPLSL
-1252 GIKPPEK
+1252 GIKSQEK
-1259 SSERLRVKNNPTCDL
+1259 SSERLRVKTNPTYGL

-1296 SRKNIGYLAEAK
+1296 SKKNIGYLAEVK
-1308 QQEWDLFHFILRGLV
+1308 QREWDLFLFMLHGFV
-1323 ECDLMKTSEIESC
+1323 EHELMRTSEIENC
-1336 LRSLEELPWPSDF
+1336 LHTLEELPW
-1349 LKALESIS
+1349 
-1357 GLFLSEHL
+1357 
-1365 VEEPR
+1365 
-1370 SNPCDLTRQSLATDS
+1370 
-1385 GQTRDQVKWTSSSV
+1385 SSV
-1399 KQRDCFLVT
+1399 
-1408 GSSLN
+1408 SN
-1413 LM
+1413 